1 MQGVLTKHSL
11 RRQSMKSRNSLLKAL
26 AAVMAA
32 SMILTVAGCGG
43 GGNSSTAG
51 SSTSSKTESS
61 AAESTD
67 GGDASSEVTGSSGPD
82 DTTEHY
88 EFDAYY
94 SYQGSVKPWGE
105 DAASKYMNEKFNITV
120 NYSCPEADADSRLN
134 LMISS
139 DDLPDVI
146 ILDRN
151 ANWQKLISLGKLVDI
166 NTLRY
171 EGCSFDEDILESS
184 QKLLSVNG
192 GLYGIP
198 NWARKGATGGNAS
211 WMVNH
216 DVYEQ
221 LGSPELKTLEDLH
234 QFMLDAKD
242 KGVKTSDGQSIFPWL
257 PRQDD
262 NGFNTVSAIYR
273 SYGNPNLVDTYWS
286 QADNDIKLAVFDDN
300 YVSAL
305 KIANQW
311 FREGLFPE
319 TIYTDSNDQYV
330 EKLSNGRGAVL
341 YYDFSQDDTNHFR
354 TLLQEKDGNTYDLL
368 GWELK
373 DSPIF
378 PPAEGV
384 DWVYGEE
391 NGTPGSNVNCITTKA
406 ENPQRIFDLYSWM
419 LTKDGSINMM
429 YGPEGGLWEGK
440 DEEGNPILKKP
451 EEELSSDE
459 KNAAGCWFWAQP
471 AHADNVDL
479 TKYAVNDAQPEASRS
494 WVISIQAHVFTPED
508 SIHPAV
514 PGQKFLTDENANLSL
529 EIDPNDDLGMAR
541 QAITDECKMRI
552 PQIIMA
558 SDDATFDKLVQDLKD
573 FAESNQVHDIEKI
586 YTDKRASNIELQG
599 YTVCPGG
606 AQHIMVAKGI
616 AQVYTGT
623 LYNPGTLIFS
633 GFAWKCSGCGMM
645 LGTEGSPLRSGVIG
659 RYAINNCSYTDTMAL
674 FYGGVTGT
682 FYGNIKTDSFW
693 KHFAFTL

>member
-1 MQGVLTKHSL
+1 
-11 RRQSMKSRNSLLKAL
+11 MKSRNSLWKAL

-43 GGNSSTAG
+43 GGNSSTAD

-61 AAESTD
+61 AAEST
-67 GGDASSEVTGSSGPD
+67 GGDDASSEVTGSSGPD
-82 DTTEHY
+82 DTAEHY

-139 DDLPDVI
+139 DDLPDVV

-151 ANWQKLISLGKLVDI
+151 ANWLKLINLGKLVDI
-166 NTLRY
+166 NTLKY
-171 EGCSFDEDILESS
+171 EGCSFDEDILEST

-198 NWARKGATGGNAS
+198 NWARKGATGGNMS

-242 KGVKTSDGQSIFPWL
+242 KGVKTSDDQSIFPWL
-257 PRQDD
+257 PRNDD

-273 SYGNPNLVDTYWS
+273 SYGHPNLVDTYWS
-286 QADNDIKLAVFDDN
+286 QADNDIKLAVYDDN
-300 YVSAL
+300 YISAL

-311 FREGLFPE
+311 YKEGLFPE
-319 TIYTDSNDQYV
+319 TTYTDSTDQYT
-330 EKLSNGRGAVL
+330 EKLSNGRAAVL
-341 YYDFSQDDTNHFR
+341 YYDFSQDDTTHFR

-373 DSPIF
+373 DSPIY
-378 PPAEGV
+378 PAADGV
-384 DWVYGEE
+384 DYVYGEE
-391 NGTPGSNVNCITTKA
+391 GGTVGWNVNCITTKA

-440 DEEGNPILKKP
+440 DENGNPILKKP
-451 EEELSSDE
+451 EEELTSDE
-459 KNAAGCWFWAQP
+459 KNAAGCWFWSQP

-479 TKYAVNDAQPEASRS
+479 TKYAVNEQQPEESRS
-494 WVISIQAHVFTPED
+494 WVISIQDHVFTPED
-508 SIHPAV
+508 SIHPAI
-514 PGQKFLTDENANLSL
+514 PGQKFLTDENTGLSL
-529 EIDPNDDLGMAR
+529 EIDPTEDLGMSR

-599 YTVCPGG
+599 YT
-606 AQHIMVAKGI
+606 AYQDYYDAK
-616 AQVYTGT
+616 
-623 LYNPGTLIFS
+623 
-633 GFAWKCSGCGMM
+633 K
-645 LGTEGSPLRSGVIG
+645 
-659 RYAINNCSYTDTMAL
+659 
-674 FYGGVTGT
+674 
-682 FYGNIKTDSFW
+682 
-693 KHFAFTL
+693 

>member
-1 MQGVLTKHSL
+1 
-11 RRQSMKSRNSLLKAL
+11 MKSKNSLLKAL

-43 GGNSSTAG
+43 GGNSSTAE

-61 AAESTD
+61 AAESTS
-67 GGDASSEVTGSSGPD
+67 GGDDSSATTGSSGPD

-105 DAASKYMNEKFNITV
+105 DAASKYMNDKFNITV
-120 NYSCPEADADSRLN
+120 NYSCPEADADSKLN

-151 ANWQKLISLGKLVDI
+151 ANWLKLINLGKLVDV
-166 NTLRY
+166 NTLKY
-171 EGCSFDEDILESS
+171 EGCSFDEDILEST

-198 NWARKGATGGNAS
+198 NWARKGATGGNMS

-234 QFMLDAKD
+234 QFMLDAKE
-242 KGVKTSDGQSIFPWL
+242 KGVKTSDDQSIFPWL

-262 NGFNTVSAIYR
+262 NGFYTVSAIYR
-273 SYGNPNLVDTYWS
+273 SYGNPNLIDTYWS
-286 QADNDIKLAVFDDN
+286 QADNDVKLAVYDDN
-300 YVSAL
+300 YVAAL

-311 FREGLFPE
+311 YKEGLFPE
-319 TIYTDSNDQYV
+319 TTYTDSNDQFT
-330 EKLSNGRGAVL
+330 EKLANGRAAVT
-341 YYDFSQDDTNHFR
+341 YYDFSQDDTTHFR

-373 DSPIF
+373 DSPIY
-378 PPAEGV
+378 PAAEGV

-391 NGTPGSNVNCITTKA
+391 GGTVGWNVNCITTKA

-440 DEEGNPILKKP
+440 DDEGNPILKKP
-451 EEELSSDE
+451 EEELTSDE
-459 KNAAGCWFWAQP
+459 KNAAGCWFWSQP
-471 AHADNVDL
+471 AHSDNVDL
-479 TKYAVNDAQPEASRS
+479 TKYAVNEQQPEESRS
-494 WVISIQAHVFTPED
+494 WVISIQDHVFTPED
-508 SIHPAV
+508 SIHPAI
-514 PGQKFLTDENANLSL
+514 PGQKFLTDENTGLSL
-529 EIDPNDDLGMAR
+529 EIDPTEDLGMAR
-541 QAITDECKMRI
+541 QSITDECKMRI

-599 YTVCPGG
+599 YT
-606 AQHIMVAKGI
+606 AYQDYYDAK
-616 AQVYTGT
+616 
-623 LYNPGTLIFS
+623 
-633 GFAWKCSGCGMM
+633 K
-645 LGTEGSPLRSGVIG
+645 
-659 RYAINNCSYTDTMAL
+659 
-674 FYGGVTGT
+674 
-682 FYGNIKTDSFW
+682 
-693 KHFAFTL
+693 

>member
-1 MQGVLTKHSL
+1 
-11 RRQSMKSRNSLLKAL
+11 MKSKNSLLKAL

-43 GGNSSTAG
+43 GGSSSTAG

-82 DTTEHY
+82 DTTEPY

-105 DAASKYMNEKFNITV
+105 DAASKYMNEKFNIKV
-120 NYSCPEADADSRLN
+120 NYSCPEADADSKLN

-151 ANWQKLISLGKLVDI
+151 ANWLKLINLGKLVDI
-166 NTLRY
+166 NTLKY
-171 EGCSFDEDILESS
+171 EGCSFDEDILEST

-198 NWARKGATGGNAS
+198 NWARKGATGGNMS

-242 KGVKTSDGQSIFPWL
+242 KGVKTSDDQSIFPWL

-262 NGFNTVSAIYR
+262 NGFYTVSAIYR
-273 SYGNPNLVDTYWS
+273 SYGNPNLIDTYWS
-286 QADNDIKLAVFDDN
+286 QADNDVKLAVYDDN
-300 YVSAL
+300 YIAAL

-311 FREGLFPE
+311 YKEGLFPE
-319 TIYTDSNDQYV
+319 TTYTDSNDQFT
-330 EKLSNGRGAVL
+330 EKLANGRAAIT

-373 DSPIF
+373 DSPIY
-378 PPAEGV
+378 PAADGV
-384 DWVYGEE
+384 DYVYGEE
-391 NGTPGSNVNCITTKA
+391 GGTVGWNVNCITTKA
-406 ENPQRIFDLYSWM
+406 ENPQRIFDLYTWM

-451 EEELSSDE
+451 EEELTSDE
-459 KNAAGCWFWAQP
+459 KNAAGCWFWSQP
-471 AHADNVDL
+471 AHSDNVDL
-479 TKYAVNDAQPEASRS
+479 TKYAVNEQQPEGSRS
-494 WVISIQAHVFTPED
+494 WVISIQDHVFTPED
-508 SIHPAV
+508 SIHPAI
-514 PGQKFLTDENANLSL
+514 PGQKFLTDENTGLSL
-529 EIDPNDDLGMAR
+529 EIDPTDDLGMAR

-599 YTVCPGG
+599 YT
-606 AQHIMVAKGI
+606 AYQDYYDAK
-616 AQVYTGT
+616 
-623 LYNPGTLIFS
+623 
-633 GFAWKCSGCGMM
+633 K
-645 LGTEGSPLRSGVIG
+645 
-659 RYAINNCSYTDTMAL
+659 
-674 FYGGVTGT
+674 
-682 FYGNIKTDSFW
+682 
-693 KHFAFTL
+693 

>member
-1 MQGVLTKHSL
+1 
-11 RRQSMKSRNSLLKAL
+11 MKSKNSLLKAL

-43 GGNSSTAG
+43 GGSSSTAG

-67 GGDASSEVTGSSGPD
+67 GSDASSEVTGSSGPD
-82 DTTEHY
+82 DTTEPY

-105 DAASKYMNEKFNITV
+105 DAASKYMNEKFNIKV
-120 NYSCPEADADSRLN
+120 NYSCPEADADSKLN

-151 ANWQKLISLGKLVDI
+151 ANWLKLINLGKLVDI
-166 NTLRY
+166 NTLKY
-171 EGCSFDEDILESS
+171 EGCSFDEDILEST

-198 NWARKGATGGNAS
+198 NWARKGATGGNMS

-242 KGVKTSDGQSIFPWL
+242 KGVKTSDDQSIFPWL

-262 NGFNTVSAIYR
+262 NGFYTVSAIYR
-273 SYGNPNLVDTYWS
+273 SYGHPNLIDTYWS
-286 QADNDIKLAVFDDN
+286 QADNDVKLAVYDDN
-300 YVSAL
+300 YIAAL

-311 FREGLFPE
+311 YKEGLFPE
-319 TIYTDSNDQYV
+319 TTYTDSNDQFV
-330 EKLSNGRGAVL
+330 EKLSNGRAAIT
-341 YYDFSQDDTNHFR
+341 YYDFSQDDTTHFR

-373 DSPIF
+373 DSPIY
-378 PPAEGV
+378 PAADGV
-384 DWVYGEE
+384 DYVYGEE
-391 NGTPGSNVNCITTKA
+391 GGTVGWNVNCITTKA

-451 EEELSSDE
+451 EEELTSDE
-459 KNAAGCWFWAQP
+459 KNAAGCWFWSQP
-471 AHADNVDL
+471 AHSDNVDL
-479 TKYAVNDAQPEASRS
+479 TKYAVNEQQPEGSRS
-494 WVISIQAHVFTPED
+494 WVISIQDHVFTPED
-508 SIHPAV
+508 SIHPAI
-514 PGQKFLTDENANLSL
+514 PGQKFLTDENTGLSL
-529 EIDPNDDLGMAR
+529 EIDPTEDLGMAR

-599 YTVCPGG
+599 YT
-606 AQHIMVAKGI
+606 AYQDYYDAK
-616 AQVYTGT
+616 
-623 LYNPGTLIFS
+623 
-633 GFAWKCSGCGMM
+633 K
-645 LGTEGSPLRSGVIG
+645 
-659 RYAINNCSYTDTMAL
+659 
-674 FYGGVTGT
+674 
-682 FYGNIKTDSFW
+682 
-693 KHFAFTL
+693 

>member
-1 MQGVLTKHSL
+1 
-11 RRQSMKSRNSLLKAL
+11 MKSRNSLLKAL

-43 GGNSSTAG
+43 GGNSSTAE

-61 AAESTD
+61 AAESTS
-67 GGDASSEVTGSSGPD
+67 GGDESSATTGSSGPD
-82 DTTEHY
+82 DTTEPY

-105 DAASKYMNEKFNITV
+105 DAASKYMNEKFNIKV
-120 NYSCPEADADSRLN
+120 NYSCPEADADSKLN

-151 ANWQKLISLGKLVDI
+151 ANWLKLINLGKLVDI

-171 EGCSFDEDILESS
+171 EGCSFDEDILEST

-198 NWARKGATGGNAS
+198 NWARKGATGGNMS

-234 QFMLDAKD
+234 QFMLDAKE
-242 KGVKTSDGQSIFPWL
+242 KGVKTSDDQSIFPWL

-262 NGFNTVSAIYR
+262 NGFYTVSAIYR
-273 SYGNPNLVDTYWS
+273 SYGNPNLIDTYWS
-286 QADNDIKLAVFDDN
+286 QADNDVKLAVYDDN
-300 YVSAL
+300 YIAAL

-311 FREGLFPE
+311 YKEGLFPE
-319 TIYTDSNDQYV
+319 TTYTDSNDQFV
-330 EKLSNGRGAVL
+330 EKLSNGRAAIT

-373 DSPIF
+373 DSPIY
-378 PPAEGV
+378 PAADGV
-384 DWVYGEE
+384 DYVYGEE
-391 NGTPGSNVNCITTKA
+391 GGTVGWNVNCITTKA
-406 ENPQRIFDLYSWM
+406 ENPQRIFDLYTWM

-451 EEELSSDE
+451 EEELTSDE
-459 KNAAGCWFWAQP
+459 KNAAGCWFWSQP
-471 AHADNVDL
+471 AHSDNVDL
-479 TKYAVNDAQPEASRS
+479 TKYAVNEQQPEASRS
-494 WVISIQAHVFTPED
+494 WVISIQDHVFTPED
-508 SIHPAV
+508 SIHPAI
-514 PGQKFLTDENANLSL
+514 PGQKFLTDENTGLSL
-529 EIDPNDDLGMAR
+529 EIDPTEDLGMAR

-586 YTDKRASNIELQG
+586 YTDKRAANIELQG
-599 YTVCPGG
+599 YT
-606 AQHIMVAKGI
+606 AYQEYYDAK
-616 AQVYTGT
+616 
-623 LYNPGTLIFS
+623 
-633 GFAWKCSGCGMM
+633 K
-645 LGTEGSPLRSGVIG
+645 
-659 RYAINNCSYTDTMAL
+659 
-674 FYGGVTGT
+674 
-682 FYGNIKTDSFW
+682 
-693 KHFAFTL
+693 

>member
-1 MQGVLTKHSL
+1 
-11 RRQSMKSRNSLLKAL
+11 MKSKNSLLKAL

-43 GGNSSTAG
+43 GGNSSTAE

-82 DTTEHY
+82 DTTEPY

-105 DAASKYMNEKFNITV
+105 DAASKYMNEKFNIKV
-120 NYSCPEADADSRLN
+120 NYSCPEADADSKLN

-151 ANWQKLISLGKLVDI
+151 ANWLKLINLGKLVDI

-171 EGCSFDEDILESS
+171 EGCSFDEDILEST

-198 NWARKGATGGNAS
+198 NWARKGATGGNMS

-234 QFMLDAKD
+234 QFMLDAKE
-242 KGVKTSDGQSIFPWL
+242 KGVKTSDDQSIFPWL

-262 NGFNTVSAIYR
+262 NGFYTVSAIYR
-273 SYGNPNLVDTYWS
+273 SYGNPNLIDTYWS
-286 QADNDIKLAVFDDN
+286 QADNDVKLAVYDDN
-300 YVSAL
+300 YISAL

-311 FREGLFPE
+311 YKEGLFPE
-319 TIYTDSNDQYV
+319 TTYTDSNDQFV
-330 EKLSNGRGAVL
+330 EKLSNGRAAIT

-373 DSPIF
+373 DSPIY
-378 PPAEGV
+378 PAADGV
-384 DWVYGEE
+384 DYVYGEE
-391 NGTPGSNVNCITTKA
+391 GGTVGWNVNCITTKA
-406 ENPQRIFDLYSWM
+406 ENPQRIFDLYTWM

-451 EEELSSDE
+451 EEELTSDE
-459 KNAAGCWFWAQP
+459 KNAAGCWFWSQP
-471 AHADNVDL
+471 AHSDNVDF
-479 TKYAVNDAQPEASRS
+479 TKYAVNEQQPEESRS
-494 WVISIQAHVFTPED
+494 WVISIQDHVFTPED
-508 SIHPAV
+508 SIHPAI
-514 PGQKFLTDENANLSL
+514 PGQKFLTDENTGLSL
-529 EIDPNDDLGMAR
+529 EIDPTDDLGMAR

-573 FAESNQVHDIEKI
+573 FAESNQVHDIEKV
-586 YTDKRASNIELQG
+586 YTDKRAENIELQG
-599 YTVCPGG
+599 YT
-606 AQHIMVAKGI
+606 AYQDYYDAK
-616 AQVYTGT
+616 
-623 LYNPGTLIFS
+623 
-633 GFAWKCSGCGMM
+633 K
-645 LGTEGSPLRSGVIG
+645 
-659 RYAINNCSYTDTMAL
+659 
-674 FYGGVTGT
+674 
-682 FYGNIKTDSFW
+682 
-693 KHFAFTL
+693 

>member
-1 MQGVLTKHSL
+1 
-11 RRQSMKSRNSLLKAL
+11 MKSKNSLLKAL

-43 GGNSSTAG
+43 GGNSSTAE

-82 DTTEHY
+82 DTTEPY

-105 DAASKYMNEKFNITV
+105 DAASKYMNEKFNIKV
-120 NYSCPEADADSRLN
+120 NYSCPEADADSKLN

-151 ANWQKLISLGKLVDI
+151 ANWLKLINLGKLVDI
-166 NTLRY
+166 NTLKY
-171 EGCSFDEDILESS
+171 EGCSFDEDILEST

-198 NWARKGATGGNAS
+198 NWARKSATGGNMS

-242 KGVKTSDGQSIFPWL
+242 KGVKTSDDQSIFPWL
-257 PRQDD
+257 PRNDD
-262 NGFNTVSAIYR
+262 NGFYTVSAIYR

-286 QADNDIKLAVFDDN
+286 QADNDIKLAVYDDN
-300 YVSAL
+300 YIAAL
-305 KIANQW
+305 KLANQW
-311 FREGLFPE
+311 YKEGLFPE
-319 TIYTDSNDQYV
+319 TTYTDSTDQYT
-330 EKLSNGRGAVL
+330 EKLSNGRAAIT

-373 DSPIF
+373 DSPIY
-378 PPAEGV
+378 PAADGV
-384 DWVYGEE
+384 DYVYGEE
-391 NGTPGSNVNCITTKA
+391 GGTVGWNVNCITTKA
-406 ENPQRIFDLYSWM
+406 ENPQRIFDLYTWM

-451 EEELSSDE
+451 EEELTSDE
-459 KNAAGCWFWAQP
+459 KNAAGCWFWSQP
-471 AHADNVDL
+471 AHSDNVDL
-479 TKYAVNDAQPEASRS
+479 TKYAVNEQQPEESRS
-494 WVISIQAHVFTPED
+494 WVISIQDHVFTPED
-508 SIHPAV
+508 SIHPAI
-514 PGQKFLTDENANLSL
+514 PGQKFLTDENTGLSL
-529 EIDPNDDLGMAR
+529 EIDPTDDLGMAR

-599 YTVCPGG
+599 YT
-606 AQHIMVAKGI
+606 AYQDYYDAK
-616 AQVYTGT
+616 
-623 LYNPGTLIFS
+623 
-633 GFAWKCSGCGMM
+633 K
-645 LGTEGSPLRSGVIG
+645 
-659 RYAINNCSYTDTMAL
+659 
-674 FYGGVTGT
+674 
-682 FYGNIKTDSFW
+682 
-693 KHFAFTL
+693 

>member
-1 MQGVLTKHSL
+1 
-11 RRQSMKSRNSLLKAL
+11 MKSKNSLLKAL

-43 GGNSSTAG
+43 GGNSSTAE

-82 DTTEHY
+82 DTTEPY

-105 DAASKYMNEKFNITV
+105 DAASKYMNEKFNIKV
-120 NYSCPEADADSRLN
+120 NYSCPEADADSKLN

-151 ANWQKLISLGKLVDI
+151 ANWLKLINLGKLVDI
-166 NTLRY
+166 NTLKY
-171 EGCSFDEDILESS
+171 EGCSFDEDILEST

-198 NWARKGATGGNAS
+198 NWARKGATGGNMS

-242 KGVKTSDGQSIFPWL
+242 KGVKTSDDQSIFPWL

-262 NGFNTVSAIYR
+262 NGFYTVSAIYR
-273 SYGNPNLVDTYWS
+273 SYGNPNLIDTYWS
-286 QADNDIKLAVFDDN
+286 QADNDVKLAVYDDN
-300 YVSAL
+300 YIAAL

-311 FREGLFPE
+311 YKEGLFPE
-319 TIYTDSNDQYV
+319 TTYTDSNDQFV
-330 EKLSNGRGAVL
+330 EKLSNGRAAIT

-373 DSPIF
+373 DSPIY
-378 PPAEGV
+378 PAADGV
-384 DWVYGEE
+384 DYVYGEE
-391 NGTPGSNVNCITTKA
+391 GGTVGWNVNCITTKA
-406 ENPQRIFDLYSWM
+406 ENPQRIFDLYTWM

-451 EEELSSDE
+451 EEELTSDE
-459 KNAAGCWFWAQP
+459 KNAAGCWFWSQP
-471 AHADNVDL
+471 AHSDNVDL
-479 TKYAVNDAQPEASRS
+479 TKYAVNEQQPEGSRS
-494 WVISIQAHVFTPED
+494 WVISIQDHVFTPED
-508 SIHPAV
+508 SIHPAI
-514 PGQKFLTDENANLSL
+514 PGQKFLTDENTGLSL
-529 EIDPNDDLGMAR
+529 EIDPTEDLGMAR

-599 YTVCPGG
+599 YT
-606 AQHIMVAKGI
+606 AYQEYYDAK
-616 AQVYTGT
+616 
-623 LYNPGTLIFS
+623 
-633 GFAWKCSGCGMM
+633 K
-645 LGTEGSPLRSGVIG
+645 
-659 RYAINNCSYTDTMAL
+659 
-674 FYGGVTGT
+674 
-682 FYGNIKTDSFW
+682 
-693 KHFAFTL
+693 

>member
-1 MQGVLTKHSL
+1 
-11 RRQSMKSRNSLLKAL
+11 MKSKNSLLKAL

-43 GGNSSTAG
+43 GGNSSTAE

-61 AAESTD
+61 AAEST
-67 GGDASSEVTGSSGPD
+67 GGDDASSEVTGSSGPD
-82 DTTEHY
+82 DTTEPY

-105 DAASKYMNEKFNITV
+105 DAASKYMNEKFNIKV
-120 NYSCPEADADSRLN
+120 NYSCPEADADSKLN

-151 ANWQKLISLGKLVDI
+151 ANWLKLINLGKLVDI
-166 NTLRY
+166 NTLKY
-171 EGCSFDEDILESS
+171 EGCSFDEDILEST

-198 NWARKGATGGNAS
+198 NWARKGATGGNTS

-242 KGVKTSDGQSIFPWL
+242 KGVKTSDDQSIFPWL
-257 PRQDD
+257 PRNDD
-262 NGFNTVSAIYR
+262 NGFCTVSAIYR

-286 QADNDIKLAVFDDN
+286 QADNDIKLAVYDDN
-300 YVSAL
+300 YIAAL
-305 KIANQW
+305 KLANQW
-311 FREGLFPE
+311 YKEGLFPE
-319 TIYTDSNDQYV
+319 TTYTDSTDQYT
-330 EKLSNGRGAVL
+330 EKLSNGRAAVL
-341 YYDFSQDDTNHFR
+341 YYDFSQDDTTHFR

-373 DSPIF
+373 DSPIY
-378 PPAEGV
+378 PAADGV
-384 DWVYGEE
+384 DYVYGEE
-391 NGTPGSNVNCITTKA
+391 GGTVGWNVNCITTKA
-406 ENPQRIFDLYSWM
+406 ENPQRIFDLYTWM

-440 DEEGNPILKKP
+440 DDEGNPILKKP
-451 EEELSSDE
+451 EEELTSDE
-459 KNAAGCWFWAQP
+459 KNAAGCWFWSQP
-471 AHADNVDL
+471 AHSDNVDL
-479 TKYAVNDAQPEASRS
+479 TKYAVNEQQPEESRS
-494 WVISIQAHVFTPED
+494 WVISIQDHVFTPED
-508 SIHPAV
+508 SIHPAI
-514 PGQKFLTDENANLSL
+514 PGQKFLTDENTGLSL
-529 EIDPNDDLGMAR
+529 EIDPTDDLGMAR
-541 QAITDECKMRI
+541 QSITDECKMRI

-599 YTVCPGG
+599 YT
-606 AQHIMVAKGI
+606 AYQDYYDAK
-616 AQVYTGT
+616 
-623 LYNPGTLIFS
+623 
-633 GFAWKCSGCGMM
+633 K
-645 LGTEGSPLRSGVIG
+645 
-659 RYAINNCSYTDTMAL
+659 
-674 FYGGVTGT
+674 
-682 FYGNIKTDSFW
+682 
-693 KHFAFTL
+693 

>member
-1 MQGVLTKHSL
+1 
-11 RRQSMKSRNSLLKAL
+11 MKSKNSLLKAL

-61 AAESTD
+61 AAESTS
-67 GGDASSEVTGSSGPD
+67 GGDESSATTGSSGPD

-105 DAASKYMNEKFNITV
+105 DAASKYMNEKFNITL
-120 NYSCPEADADSRLN
+120 NYSCPEADADSKLN

-151 ANWQKLISLGKLVDI
+151 ANWLKLINLGKLVDI
-166 NTLRY
+166 NTLKY
-171 EGCSFDEDILESS
+171 EGCSFDEDILEST

-198 NWARKGATGGNAS
+198 NWARKGATGGNMS

-242 KGVKTSDGQSIFPWL
+242 KGVKTSDDQSIFPWL

-300 YVSAL
+300 YISAL

-311 FREGLFPE
+311 YKEGLFPE
-319 TIYTDSNDQYV
+319 TTYTDSNDQYV
-330 EKLSNGRGAVL
+330 EKLSNGRAAVL

-354 TLLQEKDGNTYDLL
+354 TLLREKDGNTYDLL

-373 DSPIF
+373 DSPIY
-378 PPAEGV
+378 PAADGV
-384 DWVYGEE
+384 DYVYGEE
-391 NGTPGSNVNCITTKA
+391 GGTVGWNVNCITTKA

-451 EEELSSDE
+451 EEELTSDE
-459 KNAAGCWFWAQP
+459 KNAAGCWFWSQP
-471 AHADNVDL
+471 AHSDNVDL

-508 SIHPAV
+508 SIHPAI
-514 PGQKFLTDENANLSL
+514 PGQKFLTDENTNLSL
-529 EIDPNDDLGMAR
+529 EIDPTDDLGMAR

-599 YTVCPGG
+599 YT
-606 AQHIMVAKGI
+606 AYQDYYDAK
-616 AQVYTGT
+616 
-623 LYNPGTLIFS
+623 
-633 GFAWKCSGCGMM
+633 K
-645 LGTEGSPLRSGVIG
+645 
-659 RYAINNCSYTDTMAL
+659 
-674 FYGGVTGT
+674 
-682 FYGNIKTDSFW
+682 
-693 KHFAFTL
+693 

>member
-1 MQGVLTKHSL
+1 
-11 RRQSMKSRNSLLKAL
+11 MKSKNSLLKAL

-43 GGNSSTAG
+43 GGSSSTAG

-82 DTTEHY
+82 DTTEPY

-105 DAASKYMNEKFNITV
+105 DAASKYMNEKFNIKV
-120 NYSCPEADADSRLN
+120 NYSCPEADADSKLN

-151 ANWQKLISLGKLVDI
+151 ANWLKLINLGKLVDI
-166 NTLRY
+166 NTLKY
-171 EGCSFDEDILESS
+171 EGCSFDEDILEST

-198 NWARKGATGGNAS
+198 NWARKGATGGNMS

-234 QFMLDAKD
+234 QFMLDAKE
-242 KGVKTSDGQSIFPWL
+242 KGVKTSDDQSIFPWL

-262 NGFNTVSAIYR
+262 NGFYTVSAIYR
-273 SYGNPNLVDTYWS
+273 SYGNPNLIDTYWS
-286 QADNDIKLAVFDDN
+286 QADNDVKLAVYDDN
-300 YVSAL
+300 YISAL

-311 FREGLFPE
+311 YKEGLFPE
-319 TIYTDSNDQYV
+319 TTYTDSNDQFV
-330 EKLSNGRGAVL
+330 EKLSNGRAAIT

-373 DSPIF
+373 DSPIY
-378 PPAEGV
+378 PAADGV
-384 DWVYGEE
+384 DYVYGEE
-391 NGTPGSNVNCITTKA
+391 SGTVGWNVNCITTKA
-406 ENPQRIFDLYSWM
+406 ENPQRIFDLYTWM

-440 DEEGNPILKKP
+440 DDEGNPILKKP
-451 EEELSSDE
+451 EEELTSDE
-459 KNAAGCWFWAQP
+459 KNAAGCWFWSQP
-471 AHADNVDL
+471 AHSDNVDL
-479 TKYAVNDAQPEASRS
+479 TKYAVNEQQPEGSRS
-494 WVISIQAHVFTPED
+494 WVISIQDHVFTPED
-508 SIHPAV
+508 SIHPAI
-514 PGQKFLTDENANLSL
+514 PGQKFLTDENTGLSL
-529 EIDPNDDLGMAR
+529 EIDPTEDLGMAR

-599 YTVCPGG
+599 YT
-606 AQHIMVAKGI
+606 AYQDYYDAK
-616 AQVYTGT
+616 
-623 LYNPGTLIFS
+623 
-633 GFAWKCSGCGMM
+633 K
-645 LGTEGSPLRSGVIG
+645 
-659 RYAINNCSYTDTMAL
+659 
-674 FYGGVTGT
+674 
-682 FYGNIKTDSFW
+682 
-693 KHFAFTL
+693 

>member
-1 MQGVLTKHSL
+1 
-11 RRQSMKSRNSLLKAL
+11 MKSKNSLLKAL

-43 GGNSSTAG
+43 GGSSSTAG

-82 DTTEHY
+82 DTTEPY

-105 DAASKYMNEKFNITV
+105 DAASKYMNEKFNIKV
-120 NYSCPEADADSRLN
+120 NYSCPEADADSKLN

-151 ANWQKLISLGKLVDI
+151 ANWLKLINLGKLVDI
-166 NTLRY
+166 NTLKY
-171 EGCSFDEDILESS
+171 EGCSFDEDILEST

-198 NWARKGATGGNAS
+198 NWARKGATGGNMS

-234 QFMLDAKD
+234 QFMLDAKE
-242 KGVKTSDGQSIFPWL
+242 KGVKTSDDQSIFPWL

-262 NGFNTVSAIYR
+262 NGFYTVSAIYR
-273 SYGNPNLVDTYWS
+273 SYGNPNLIDTYWS
-286 QADNDIKLAVFDDN
+286 QADNDVKLAVYDDN
-300 YVSAL
+300 YIAAL

-311 FREGLFPE
+311 YKEGLFPE
-319 TIYTDSNDQYV
+319 TTYTDSNDQFV
-330 EKLSNGRGAVL
+330 EKLSNGRAAIT

-373 DSPIF
+373 DSPIY
-378 PPAEGV
+378 PAADGV
-384 DWVYGEE
+384 DYVYGEE
-391 NGTPGSNVNCITTKA
+391 GGTVGWNVNCITTKA

-440 DEEGNPILKKP
+440 DDEGNPILKKP
-451 EEELSSDE
+451 EEELTSDE
-459 KNAAGCWFWAQP
+459 KNAAGCWFWSQP
-471 AHADNVDL
+471 AHSDNVDL
-479 TKYAVNDAQPEASRS
+479 TKYAVNEQQPEESRS
-494 WVISIQAHVFTPED
+494 WVISVQDHVFTPED
-508 SIHPAV
+508 SIHPAI
-514 PGQKFLTDENANLSL
+514 PGQKFLTDENTGLSL
-529 EIDPNDDLGMAR
+529 EIDPTDDLGMAR
-541 QAITDECKMRI
+541 QSITDECKMRI

-599 YTVCPGG
+599 YT
-606 AQHIMVAKGI
+606 AYQDYYDAK
-616 AQVYTGT
+616 
-623 LYNPGTLIFS
+623 
-633 GFAWKCSGCGMM
+633 K
-645 LGTEGSPLRSGVIG
+645 
-659 RYAINNCSYTDTMAL
+659 
-674 FYGGVTGT
+674 
-682 FYGNIKTDSFW
+682 
-693 KHFAFTL
+693 

>member
-1 MQGVLTKHSL
+1 
-11 RRQSMKSRNSLLKAL
+11 MKSRNSLLKAL

-43 GGNSSTAG
+43 GGNSSTAE

-82 DTTEHY
+82 VTTEHY

-146 ILDRN
+146 IMDRN

-242 KGVKTSDGQSIFPWL
+242 KGVTTSDGQSIFPWL

-440 DEEGNPILKKP
+440 DENGNPILKKP

-479 TKYAVNDAQPEASRS
+479 TKYAVNDAQPEESRS

-529 EIDPNDDLGMAR
+529 EIDPTEDLGMAR
-541 QAITDECKMRI
+541 QAIADECKMRI

-599 YTVCPGG
+599 YTAYQDYYD
-606 AQHIMVAKGI
+606 AQK
-616 AQVYTGT
+616 
-623 LYNPGTLIFS
+623 
-633 GFAWKCSGCGMM
+633 
-645 LGTEGSPLRSGVIG
+645 
-659 RYAINNCSYTDTMAL
+659 
-674 FYGGVTGT
+674 
-682 FYGNIKTDSFW
+682 
-693 KHFAFTL
+693 

>member
-1 MQGVLTKHSL
+1 
-11 RRQSMKSRNSLLKAL
+11 MKSKNSLLKAL

-43 GGNSSTAG
+43 GGSSSTAG

-67 GGDASSEVTGSSGPD
+67 GSDASSEVTGSSGPD
-82 DTTEHY
+82 DTTEPY

-105 DAASKYMNEKFNITV
+105 DEASKYMNEKFNIKV

-151 ANWQKLISLGKLVDI
+151 ANWLKLINLGKLVDI
-166 NTLRY
+166 NTLKY
-171 EGCSFDEDILESS
+171 EGCSFDEDILEST

-198 NWARKGATGGNAS
+198 NWARKGATGGNMS

-242 KGVKTSDGQSIFPWL
+242 KGVKTSDDQSIFPWL

-273 SYGNPNLVDTYWS
+273 SYGHPNLVDTYWS
-286 QADNDIKLAVFDDN
+286 QADNDIKLAVYDDN
-300 YVSAL
+300 YVAAL
-305 KIANQW
+305 KVANQW
-311 FREGLFPE
+311 YKEGLFPE
-319 TIYTDSNDQYV
+319 TTYTDSNDQYV
-330 EKLSNGRGAVL
+330 EKLANGRAAVL

-354 TLLQEKDGNTYDLL
+354 TLLKEKDGNTYDLL

-384 DWVYGEE
+384 DWEYGEE
-391 NGTPGSNVNCITTKA
+391 NSTIGWNVNCITTKA

-440 DEEGNPILKKP
+440 DEDGNPILKKP
-451 EEELSSDE
+451 EEELTSDE
-459 KNAAGCWFWAQP
+459 KNAAGCWFWSQP
-471 AHADNVDL
+471 AHSDNVDN
-479 TKYAVNDAQPEASRS
+479 TKFAVNDAQPEASRS
-494 WVISIQAHVFTPED
+494 WVISIQAHVFSPED

-514 PGQKFLTDENANLSL
+514 PGQKFLTDENDNLSL
-529 EIDPNDDLGMAR
+529 EIDPTDDLGMAR

-599 YTVCPGG
+599 YT
-606 AQHIMVAKGI
+606 AYQEYYDAK
-616 AQVYTGT
+616 
-623 LYNPGTLIFS
+623 
-633 GFAWKCSGCGMM
+633 K
-645 LGTEGSPLRSGVIG
+645 
-659 RYAINNCSYTDTMAL
+659 
-674 FYGGVTGT
+674 
-682 FYGNIKTDSFW
+682 
-693 KHFAFTL
+693 

>member
-1 MQGVLTKHSL
+1 
-11 RRQSMKSRNSLLKAL
+11 MKSKNSLLKAL

-43 GGNSSTAG
+43 GGSSSTAG

-82 DTTEHY
+82 DTTEPY

-105 DAASKYMNEKFNITV
+105 DAASKYMNEKFNIKV
-120 NYSCPEADADSRLN
+120 NYSCPEADADSKLN

-151 ANWQKLISLGKLVDI
+151 ANWLKLISLGKLVDI
-166 NTLRY
+166 NTLKY
-171 EGCSFDEDILESS
+171 EGCSFDEDILEST

-198 NWARKGATGGNAS
+198 NWARKGATGGNMS

-234 QFMLDAKD
+234 QFMLDAKE
-242 KGVKTSDGQSIFPWL
+242 KGVKTSDDQSIFPWL

-262 NGFNTVSAIYR
+262 NGFYTVSAIYR
-273 SYGNPNLVDTYWS
+273 SYGNPNLIDTYWS
-286 QADNDIKLAVFDDN
+286 QADNDVKLAVYDDN
-300 YVSAL
+300 YIAAL

-311 FREGLFPE
+311 YKEGLFPE
-319 TIYTDSNDQYV
+319 TTYTDSNDQFV
-330 EKLSNGRGAVL
+330 EKLANGRAAIT

-373 DSPIF
+373 DSPIY
-378 PPAEGV
+378 PAADGV
-384 DWVYGEE
+384 DYVYGEE
-391 NGTPGSNVNCITTKA
+391 GGTVGWNVNCITTKA
-406 ENPQRIFDLYSWM
+406 ENPQRIFDLYTWM

-451 EEELSSDE
+451 EEELTSDE
-459 KNAAGCWFWAQP
+459 KNAAGCWFWSQP
-471 AHADNVDL
+471 AHSDNVDL
-479 TKYAVNDAQPEASRS
+479 TKYAVNEQQPEESRS
-494 WVISIQAHVFTPED
+494 WVISIQDHVFTPED
-508 SIHPAV
+508 SIHPAI
-514 PGQKFLTDENANLSL
+514 PGQKFLTDENTGLSL
-529 EIDPNDDLGMAR
+529 EIDPTDDLGMAR

-599 YTVCPGG
+599 YT
-606 AQHIMVAKGI
+606 AYQDYYDAK
-616 AQVYTGT
+616 
-623 LYNPGTLIFS
+623 
-633 GFAWKCSGCGMM
+633 K
-645 LGTEGSPLRSGVIG
+645 
-659 RYAINNCSYTDTMAL
+659 
-674 FYGGVTGT
+674 
-682 FYGNIKTDSFW
+682 
-693 KHFAFTL
+693 

>member
-1 MQGVLTKHSL
+1 
-11 RRQSMKSRNSLLKAL
+11 MKSKNSLLKAL

-43 GGNSSTAG
+43 GGSSSTAG

-82 DTTEHY
+82 DTTEPY

-105 DAASKYMNEKFNITV
+105 DAASKYMNEKFNIKV
-120 NYSCPEADADSRLN
+120 NYSCPEADADSKLN

-151 ANWQKLISLGKLVDI
+151 ANWLKLINLGKLVDI
-166 NTLRY
+166 NTLKY
-171 EGCSFDEDILESS
+171 EGCSFDEDILEST

-198 NWARKGATGGNAS
+198 NWARKGATGGNMS

-242 KGVKTSDGQSIFPWL
+242 KGVKTSDDQSIFPWL

-262 NGFNTVSAIYR
+262 NGFYTVSAIYR
-273 SYGNPNLVDTYWS
+273 SYGNPNLIDTYWS
-286 QADNDIKLAVFDDN
+286 QADNDVKLAVYDDN
-300 YVSAL
+300 YIAAL

-311 FREGLFPE
+311 YKEGLFPE
-319 TIYTDSNDQYV
+319 TTYTDSNDQFV
-330 EKLSNGRGAVL
+330 EKLSNGRAAIT

-373 DSPIF
+373 DSPIY
-378 PPAEGV
+378 PAADGV
-384 DWVYGEE
+384 DYVYGEE
-391 NGTPGSNVNCITTKA
+391 GGTVGWNVNCITTKA
-406 ENPQRIFDLYSWM
+406 ENPQRIFDLYTWM

-451 EEELSSDE
+451 EEELTSDE
-459 KNAAGCWFWAQP
+459 KNAAGCWFWSQP
-471 AHADNVDL
+471 AHSDNVDL
-479 TKYAVNDAQPEASRS
+479 TKYAVNEQQPEGSRS
-494 WVISIQAHVFTPED
+494 WVISIQDHVFTPED
-508 SIHPAV
+508 SIHPAI
-514 PGQKFLTDENANLSL
+514 PGQKLLTDENTGLSL
-529 EIDPNDDLGMAR
+529 EIDPTEDLGMAR

-599 YTVCPGG
+599 YT
-606 AQHIMVAKGI
+606 AYQEYYDAK
-616 AQVYTGT
+616 
-623 LYNPGTLIFS
+623 
-633 GFAWKCSGCGMM
+633 K
-645 LGTEGSPLRSGVIG
+645 
-659 RYAINNCSYTDTMAL
+659 
-674 FYGGVTGT
+674 
-682 FYGNIKTDSFW
+682 
-693 KHFAFTL
+693 

>member
-1 MQGVLTKHSL
+1 
-11 RRQSMKSRNSLLKAL
+11 MKSRNSLLKAL

-43 GGNSSTAG
+43 GGNSSTAD

-61 AAESTD
+61 AAEST
-67 GGDASSEVTGSSGPD
+67 GGDDASSEVTGSSGPD
-82 DTTEHY
+82 DTAEHY

-139 DDLPDVI
+139 DDLPDVV

-151 ANWQKLISLGKLVDI
+151 ANWLKLINLGKLVDI
-166 NTLRY
+166 NTLKY
-171 EGCSFDEDILESS
+171 EGCSFDEDILEST

-198 NWARKGATGGNAS
+198 NWARKGATGGNMS

-242 KGVKTSDGQSIFPWL
+242 KGVKTSDDQSIFPWL
-257 PRQDD
+257 PRNDD

-273 SYGNPNLVDTYWS
+273 SYGHPNLVDTYWS
-286 QADNDIKLAVFDDN
+286 QADNDIKLAVYDDN
-300 YVSAL
+300 YISAL

-311 FREGLFPE
+311 YKEGLFPE
-319 TIYTDSNDQYV
+319 TTYTDSTDQYT
-330 EKLSNGRGAVL
+330 EKLSNGRAAVL
-341 YYDFSQDDTNHFR
+341 YYDFSQDDTTHFR

-373 DSPIF
+373 DSPIY
-378 PPAEGV
+378 PAADGV
-384 DWVYGEE
+384 DYVYGEE
-391 NGTPGSNVNCITTKA
+391 GGTVGWNVNCITTKA

-440 DEEGNPILKKP
+440 DENGNPILKKP
-451 EEELSSDE
+451 EEELTSDE
-459 KNAAGCWFWAQP
+459 KNAAGCWFWSQP

-479 TKYAVNDAQPEASRS
+479 TKYAVNEQQPEESRS
-494 WVISIQAHVFTPED
+494 WVISIQDHVFTPED
-508 SIHPAV
+508 SIHPAI
-514 PGQKFLTDENANLSL
+514 PGQKFLTDENTGLSL
-529 EIDPNDDLGMAR
+529 EIDPTEDLGMSR

-586 YTDKRASNIELQG
+586 YTDKRAENIELQG
-599 YTVCPGG
+599 YT
-606 AQHIMVAKGI
+606 AYQEYYDAK
-616 AQVYTGT
+616 
-623 LYNPGTLIFS
+623 
-633 GFAWKCSGCGMM
+633 K
-645 LGTEGSPLRSGVIG
+645 
-659 RYAINNCSYTDTMAL
+659 
-674 FYGGVTGT
+674 
-682 FYGNIKTDSFW
+682 
-693 KHFAFTL
+693 

>member
-1 MQGVLTKHSL
+1 
-11 RRQSMKSRNSLLKAL
+11 MKSKNSLLKAL

-43 GGNSSTAG
+43 GGSSSTAG

-82 DTTEHY
+82 DTTEPY

-94 SYQGSVKPWGE
+94 SYQCSVKPWGE
-105 DAASKYMNEKFNITV
+105 DAASKYMNEKFNIKV
-120 NYSCPEADADSRLN
+120 NYSCPEADADSKLN

-151 ANWQKLISLGKLVDI
+151 ANWLKLINLGKLVDI
-166 NTLRY
+166 NTLKY
-171 EGCSFDEDILESS
+171 EGCSFDEDILEST

-198 NWARKGATGGNAS
+198 NWARKGATGGNMS

-234 QFMLDAKD
+234 QFMLDAKE
-242 KGVKTSDGQSIFPWL
+242 KGVKTSDDQSIFPWL

-262 NGFNTVSAIYR
+262 NGFYTVSAIYR
-273 SYGNPNLVDTYWS
+273 SYGNPNLIDTYWS
-286 QADNDIKLAVFDDN
+286 QADNDVKLAVYDDN
-300 YVSAL
+300 YIAAL

-311 FREGLFPE
+311 YKEGLFPE
-319 TIYTDSNDQYV
+319 TTYTDSNDQFV
-330 EKLSNGRGAVL
+330 EKLSNGRAAIT

-373 DSPIF
+373 DSPIY
-378 PPAEGV
+378 PAADGV
-384 DWVYGEE
+384 DYVYGEE
-391 NGTPGSNVNCITTKA
+391 GGTVGWNVNCITTKA

-440 DEEGNPILKKP
+440 DDEGNPILKKP
-451 EEELSSDE
+451 EEELTSDE
-459 KNAAGCWFWAQP
+459 KNAAGCWFWSQP
-471 AHADNVDL
+471 AHSDNVDL
-479 TKYAVNDAQPEASRS
+479 TKYAVNEQQPEESRS
-494 WVISIQAHVFTPED
+494 WVISIQNHVFTPED
-508 SIHPAV
+508 SIHPAI
-514 PGQKFLTDENANLSL
+514 PGQKFLTDENTGLSL
-529 EIDPNDDLGMAR
+529 EIDPTDDLGMAR
-541 QAITDECKMRI
+541 QSITDECKMRI

-599 YTVCPGG
+599 YT
-606 AQHIMVAKGI
+606 AYQDYYDAK
-616 AQVYTGT
+616 
-623 LYNPGTLIFS
+623 
-633 GFAWKCSGCGMM
+633 K
-645 LGTEGSPLRSGVIG
+645 
-659 RYAINNCSYTDTMAL
+659 
-674 FYGGVTGT
+674 
-682 FYGNIKTDSFW
+682 
-693 KHFAFTL
+693 

>member
-1 MQGVLTKHSL
+1 
-11 RRQSMKSRNSLLKAL
+11 MKSKNSLLKAL

-43 GGNSSTAG
+43 GGSSSAAD

-61 AAESTD
+61 AAESTS
-67 GGDASSEVTGSSGPD
+67 GGDDSSATTGSSGPD
-82 DTTEHY
+82 DTTEPY

-105 DAASKYMNEKFNITV
+105 DAASKYMNEKFNIKV
-120 NYSCPEADADSRLN
+120 NYSCPEADADSKLN

-151 ANWQKLISLGKLVDI
+151 ANWLKLINLGKLVDI
-166 NTLRY
+166 NTLKY
-171 EGCSFDEDILESS
+171 EGCSFDEDILEST

-198 NWARKGATGGNAS
+198 NWARKGATGGNMS

-234 QFMLDAKD
+234 QFMLDAKE
-242 KGVKTSDGQSIFPWL
+242 KGVKTSDDQSIFPWL

-262 NGFNTVSAIYR
+262 NGFYTVSAIYR
-273 SYGNPNLVDTYWS
+273 SYGNPNLIDTYWS
-286 QADNDIKLAVFDDN
+286 QADNDVKLAVYDDN
-300 YVSAL
+300 YIAAL

-311 FREGLFPE
+311 YKEGLFPE
-319 TIYTDSNDQYV
+319 TTYTDSNDQFV
-330 EKLSNGRGAVL
+330 EKLSNGRAAIT

-373 DSPIF
+373 DSPIY
-378 PPAEGV
+378 PAADGV
-384 DWVYGEE
+384 DYVYGEE
-391 NGTPGSNVNCITTKA
+391 GGTVGWNVNCITTKA

-440 DEEGNPILKKP
+440 DDEGNPILKKP
-451 EEELSSDE
+451 EEELTSDE
-459 KNAAGCWFWAQP
+459 KNAAGCWFWSQP
-471 AHADNVDL
+471 AHSDNVDL
-479 TKYAVNDAQPEASRS
+479 TKYAVNEQQPEASRS
-494 WVISIQAHVFTPED
+494 WVISIQDHVFTPED
-508 SIHPAV
+508 SIHPAI
-514 PGQKFLTDENANLSL
+514 PGQKFLTDENTGLSL
-529 EIDPNDDLGMAR
+529 EIDPTEDLGMAR

-599 YTVCPGG
+599 YT
-606 AQHIMVAKGI
+606 AYQDYYDAK
-616 AQVYTGT
+616 
-623 LYNPGTLIFS
+623 
-633 GFAWKCSGCGMM
+633 K
-645 LGTEGSPLRSGVIG
+645 
-659 RYAINNCSYTDTMAL
+659 
-674 FYGGVTGT
+674 
-682 FYGNIKTDSFW
+682 
-693 KHFAFTL
+693 

>member
-1 MQGVLTKHSL
+1 
-11 RRQSMKSRNSLLKAL
+11 MKSKNSLLKAL

-43 GGNSSTAG
+43 GGSSSTAG

-82 DTTEHY
+82 DTTEPY

-105 DAASKYMNEKFNITV
+105 DAASKYMNEKFNIKV
-120 NYSCPEADADSRLN
+120 NYSCPEADADSKLN

-151 ANWQKLISLGKLVDI
+151 ANWLKLINLGKLVDI
-166 NTLRY
+166 NTLKY
-171 EGCSFDEDILESS
+171 EGCSFDEDILEST

-198 NWARKGATGGNAS
+198 NWARKGATGGNMS

-221 LGSPELKTLEDLH
+221 LGSPELKTLDDLH

-242 KGVKTSDGQSIFPWL
+242 KGVKTSDDQSIFPWL

-262 NGFNTVSAIYR
+262 NGFYTVSAIYR
-273 SYGNPNLVDTYWS
+273 SYGHPNLIDTYWS
-286 QADNDIKLAVFDDN
+286 QADNDVKLAVYDDN
-300 YVSAL
+300 YIAAL

-311 FREGLFPE
+311 YKEGLFPE
-319 TIYTDSNDQYV
+319 TTYTDSNDQFV
-330 EKLSNGRGAVL
+330 EKLSNGRAAIT

-373 DSPIF
+373 DSPIY
-378 PPAEGV
+378 PAADGV
-384 DWVYGEE
+384 DYVYGEE
-391 NGTPGSNVNCITTKA
+391 GGTVGWNVNCITTKA
-406 ENPQRIFDLYSWM
+406 ENPQRIFDLYTWM

-451 EEELSSDE
+451 EEELTSDE
-459 KNAAGCWFWAQP
+459 KNAAGCWFWSQP
-471 AHADNVDL
+471 AHSDNVDL
-479 TKYAVNDAQPEASRS
+479 TKYAVNEQQPEGSRS
-494 WVISIQAHVFTPED
+494 WVISIQNHVFTPED
-508 SIHPAV
+508 SIHPAI
-514 PGQKFLTDENANLSL
+514 PGQKFLTDENTGLSL
-529 EIDPNDDLGMAR
+529 EIDPTEDLGMAR
-541 QAITDECKMRI
+541 QAIADECKMRI

-599 YTVCPGG
+599 YTAYQDYYD
-606 AQHIMVAKGI
+606 AQK
-616 AQVYTGT
+616 
-623 LYNPGTLIFS
+623 
-633 GFAWKCSGCGMM
+633 
-645 LGTEGSPLRSGVIG
+645 
-659 RYAINNCSYTDTMAL
+659 
-674 FYGGVTGT
+674 
-682 FYGNIKTDSFW
+682 
-693 KHFAFTL
+693 

>member
-1 MQGVLTKHSL
+1 
-11 RRQSMKSRNSLLKAL
+11 MKSKNSLLKAL

-43 GGNSSTAG
+43 DGSSSTAG

-82 DTTEHY
+82 DTTEPY

-105 DAASKYMNEKFNITV
+105 DAASKYMNEKFNIKV
-120 NYSCPEADADSRLN
+120 NYSCPEADADSKLN

-151 ANWQKLISLGKLVDI
+151 ANWLKLVNLGKLVDI
-166 NTLRY
+166 NTLKY
-171 EGCSFDEDILESS
+171 EGCSFDEDILEST

-198 NWARKGATGGNAS
+198 NWARKGATGGNMS

-242 KGVKTSDGQSIFPWL
+242 KGVKTSDDQSIFPWL

-262 NGFNTVSAIYR
+262 NGFYTVSAIYR
-273 SYGNPNLVDTYWS
+273 SYGHPNLIDTYWS
-286 QADNDIKLAVFDDN
+286 QADNDVKLAVYDDN
-300 YVSAL
+300 YIAAL

-311 FREGLFPE
+311 YKEGLFPE
-319 TIYTDSNDQYV
+319 TTYTDSNDQFV
-330 EKLSNGRGAVL
+330 EKLSNGRAAIT

-373 DSPIF
+373 DSPIY
-378 PPAEGV
+378 PAADGV
-384 DWVYGEE
+384 DYVYGEE
-391 NGTPGSNVNCITTKA
+391 GGTVGWNVNCITTKA
-406 ENPQRIFDLYSWM
+406 ENPQRIFDLYTWM

-451 EEELSSDE
+451 EEELTSDE
-459 KNAAGCWFWAQP
+459 KNAAGCWFWSQP
-471 AHADNVDL
+471 AHSDNVDL
-479 TKYAVNDAQPEASRS
+479 TKYAVNEQQPEESRS
-494 WVISIQAHVFTPED
+494 WVISIQDHVFTPED
-508 SIHPAV
+508 SIHPAI
-514 PGQKFLTDENANLSL
+514 PGQKFLTDENTGLSL
-529 EIDPNDDLGMAR
+529 EIDPTEDLGMAR

-599 YTVCPGG
+599 YT
-606 AQHIMVAKGI
+606 AYQDYYDAK
-616 AQVYTGT
+616 
-623 LYNPGTLIFS
+623 
-633 GFAWKCSGCGMM
+633 K
-645 LGTEGSPLRSGVIG
+645 
-659 RYAINNCSYTDTMAL
+659 
-674 FYGGVTGT
+674 
-682 FYGNIKTDSFW
+682 
-693 KHFAFTL
+693 

>member
-1 MQGVLTKHSL
+1 
-11 RRQSMKSRNSLLKAL
+11 MKSRNSLLKAL

-43 GGNSSTAG
+43 GGNSSTAE

-61 AAESTD
+61 AAEST
-67 GGDASSEVTGSSGPD
+67 GGDDASSEVTGSSGPD
-82 DTTEHY
+82 DTAEHY

-105 DAASKYMNEKFNITV
+105 DAASKYMNEKFNITL

-139 DDLPDVI
+139 DDLPDVV

-151 ANWQKLISLGKLVDI
+151 ANWLKLINLGKLVDI
-166 NTLRY
+166 NTLKY
-171 EGCSFDEDILESS
+171 EGCSFDEDILEST

-198 NWARKGATGGNAS
+198 NWARKGATGGNMS

-242 KGVKTSDGQSIFPWL
+242 KGVKTSDDQSIFPWL
-257 PRQDD
+257 PRNDD

-273 SYGNPNLVDTYWS
+273 SYGHPNLVDTYWS
-286 QADNDIKLAVFDDN
+286 QADNDIKLAVYDDN
-300 YVSAL
+300 YISAL

-311 FREGLFPE
+311 YKEGLFPE
-319 TIYTDSNDQYV
+319 TTYTDSTDQYT
-330 EKLSNGRGAVL
+330 EKLSNGRAAVL
-341 YYDFSQDDTNHFR
+341 YYDFSQDDTTHFR

-373 DSPIF
+373 DSPIY
-378 PPAEGV
+378 PAADGV
-384 DWVYGEE
+384 DYVYGEE
-391 NGTPGSNVNCITTKA
+391 GGTVGWNVNCITTKA

-440 DEEGNPILKKP
+440 DDEGNPILKKP
-451 EEELSSDE
+451 EEELTSDE
-459 KNAAGCWFWAQP
+459 KNAAGCWFWSQP
-471 AHADNVDL
+471 AHSDNVDL
-479 TKYAVNDAQPEASRS
+479 TKYAVNEQQPEGSRS
-494 WVISIQAHVFTPED
+494 WVISIQDHVFTPED
-508 SIHPAV
+508 SIHPAI
-514 PGQKFLTDENANLSL
+514 PGQKFLTDENTGLSL
-529 EIDPNDDLGMAR
+529 EIDPTDDLGMAR

-599 YTVCPGG
+599 YT
-606 AQHIMVAKGI
+606 AYQDYYDAK
-616 AQVYTGT
+616 
-623 LYNPGTLIFS
+623 
-633 GFAWKCSGCGMM
+633 K
-645 LGTEGSPLRSGVIG
+645 
-659 RYAINNCSYTDTMAL
+659 
-674 FYGGVTGT
+674 
-682 FYGNIKTDSFW
+682 
-693 KHFAFTL
+693 

>member
-1 MQGVLTKHSL
+1 
-11 RRQSMKSRNSLLKAL
+11 MKSRNSLLKAL

-43 GGNSSTAG
+43 GGNSSTSG

-61 AAESTD
+61 AAESTS
-67 GGDASSEVTGSSGPD
+67 GGDDSSATTGSSGPD

-105 DAASKYMNEKFNITV
+105 DAASKYMNDKFNITV
-120 NYSCPEADADSRLN
+120 NYSCPEADADSKLN

-151 ANWQKLISLGKLVDI
+151 ANWLKLISLGKLVDI
-166 NTLRY
+166 NTLKY
-171 EGCSFDEDILESS
+171 EGCSFDEDILEST

-198 NWARKGATGGNAS
+198 NWARKGATGGNMS

-242 KGVKTSDGQSIFPWL
+242 KGVKTSDDQSIFPWL
-257 PRQDD
+257 PRNDD
-262 NGFNTVSAIYR
+262 NGFYTVSAIYR

-286 QADNDIKLAVFDDN
+286 QADNDIKLAVYDDN
-300 YVSAL
+300 YIAAL
-305 KIANQW
+305 KLANQW
-311 FREGLFPE
+311 YKEGLFPE
-319 TIYTDSNDQYV
+319 TTYTDSTDQYT
-330 EKLSNGRGAVL
+330 EKLSNGRAAVL
-341 YYDFSQDDTNHFR
+341 YYDFSQDDTTHFR

-373 DSPIF
+373 DSPIY
-378 PPAEGV
+378 PAADGV
-384 DWVYGEE
+384 DYVYGEE
-391 NGTPGSNVNCITTKA
+391 GGTVGWNVNCITTKA
-406 ENPQRIFDLYSWM
+406 ENPQRIFDLYTWM

-440 DEEGNPILKKP
+440 DDEGNPILKKP
-451 EEELSSDE
+451 EEELTSDE
-459 KNAAGCWFWAQP
+459 KNAAGCWFWSQP
-471 AHADNVDL
+471 AHSDNVDL
-479 TKYAVNDAQPEASRS
+479 TKYAVNEQQPEASRS
-494 WVISIQAHVFTPED
+494 WVISIQDHVFTPED
-508 SIHPAV
+508 SIHPAI
-514 PGQKFLTDENANLSL
+514 PGQKFLTDENTGLSL
-529 EIDPNDDLGMAR
+529 EIDPTDDLGMAR
-541 QAITDECKMRI
+541 QSITDECKMRI

-599 YTVCPGG
+599 YT
-606 AQHIMVAKGI
+606 AYQDYYDAK
-616 AQVYTGT
+616 
-623 LYNPGTLIFS
+623 
-633 GFAWKCSGCGMM
+633 K
-645 LGTEGSPLRSGVIG
+645 
-659 RYAINNCSYTDTMAL
+659 
-674 FYGGVTGT
+674 
-682 FYGNIKTDSFW
+682 
-693 KHFAFTL
+693 

>member
-1 MQGVLTKHSL
+1 
-11 RRQSMKSRNSLLKAL
+11 MKSKNSLLKAL

-82 DTTEHY
+82 DTTEPY

-105 DAASKYMNEKFNITV
+105 DAASKYMNEKFNIKV
-120 NYSCPEADADSRLN
+120 NYSCPEADADSKLN

-151 ANWQKLISLGKLVDI
+151 ANWLKLINLGKLVDI
-166 NTLRY
+166 NTLKY
-171 EGCSFDEDILESS
+171 EGCSFDEDILEST

-198 NWARKGATGGNAS
+198 NWARKGATGGNMS

-242 KGVKTSDGQSIFPWL
+242 KGVKTSDDQSIFPWL

-262 NGFNTVSAIYR
+262 NGFYTVSAIYR
-273 SYGNPNLVDTYWS
+273 SYGNPNLIDTYWS
-286 QADNDIKLAVFDDN
+286 QADNDVKLAVYDDN
-300 YVSAL
+300 YIAAL

-311 FREGLFPE
+311 YKEGLFPE
-319 TIYTDSNDQYV
+319 TTYTDSNDQFV
-330 EKLSNGRGAVL
+330 EKLSNGRAAIT

-373 DSPIF
+373 DSPIY
-378 PPAEGV
+378 PAADGV
-384 DWVYGEE
+384 DYVYGEE
-391 NGTPGSNVNCITTKA
+391 GGTVGWNVNCITTKA
-406 ENPQRIFDLYSWM
+406 ENPQRIFDLYTWM

-451 EEELSSDE
+451 EEELTSDE
-459 KNAAGCWFWAQP
+459 KNAAGCWFWSQP
-471 AHADNVDL
+471 AHSDNVDL
-479 TKYAVNDAQPEASRS
+479 TKYAVNEQQPEGSRS
-494 WVISIQAHVFTPED
+494 WVISIQDHVFTPED
-508 SIHPAV
+508 SIHPAI
-514 PGQKFLTDENANLSL
+514 PGQKFLTDENTGLSL
-529 EIDPNDDLGMAR
+529 EIDPTDDLGMAR

-599 YTVCPGG
+599 YT
-606 AQHIMVAKGI
+606 AYQDYYDAK
-616 AQVYTGT
+616 
-623 LYNPGTLIFS
+623 
-633 GFAWKCSGCGMM
+633 K
-645 LGTEGSPLRSGVIG
+645 
-659 RYAINNCSYTDTMAL
+659 
-674 FYGGVTGT
+674 
-682 FYGNIKTDSFW
+682 
-693 KHFAFTL
+693 

>member
-1 MQGVLTKHSL
+1 
-11 RRQSMKSRNSLLKAL
+11 MKSKNSLLKAL

-43 GGNSSTAG
+43 GGNSSTAE

-61 AAESTD
+61 AAESTS
-67 GGDASSEVTGSSGPD
+67 GGDESSATTGSSGPD

-105 DAASKYMNEKFNITV
+105 DAASKYMNEKFNITL
-120 NYSCPEADADSRLN
+120 NYSCPEADADSKLN

-151 ANWQKLISLGKLVDI
+151 ANWLKLINLGKLVDI

-171 EGCSFDEDILESS
+171 EGCSFDEDILEST

-198 NWARKGATGGNAS
+198 NWARKGATGGNMS

-234 QFMLDAKD
+234 QFMLDAKE
-242 KGVKTSDGQSIFPWL
+242 KGVKTSDDQSIFPWL

-262 NGFNTVSAIYR
+262 NGFYTVSAIYR
-273 SYGNPNLVDTYWS
+273 SYGNPNLIDTYWS
-286 QADNDIKLAVFDDN
+286 QADNDVKLAVYDDN
-300 YVSAL
+300 YISAL

-311 FREGLFPE
+311 YKEGLFPE
-319 TIYTDSNDQYV
+319 TTYTDSNDQFV
-330 EKLSNGRGAVL
+330 EKLSNGRAAIT

-373 DSPIF
+373 DSPIY
-378 PPAEGV
+378 PAADGV
-384 DWVYGEE
+384 DYVYGEE
-391 NGTPGSNVNCITTKA
+391 GGTVGWNVNCITTKA
-406 ENPQRIFDLYSWM
+406 ENPQRIFDLYTWM

-451 EEELSSDE
+451 EEELTSDE
-459 KNAAGCWFWAQP
+459 KNAAGCWFWSQP
-471 AHADNVDL
+471 AHSDNVDL
-479 TKYAVNDAQPEASRS
+479 TKYAVNEQQPEGSRS
-494 WVISIQAHVFTPED
+494 WVISIQDHVFTPED
-508 SIHPAV
+508 SIHPAI
-514 PGQKFLTDENANLSL
+514 PGQKFLTDENTGLSL
-529 EIDPNDDLGMAR
+529 EIDPTEDLGMAR

-599 YTVCPGG
+599 YT
-606 AQHIMVAKGI
+606 AYQDYYDAK
-616 AQVYTGT
+616 
-623 LYNPGTLIFS
+623 
-633 GFAWKCSGCGMM
+633 K
-645 LGTEGSPLRSGVIG
+645 
-659 RYAINNCSYTDTMAL
+659 
-674 FYGGVTGT
+674 
-682 FYGNIKTDSFW
+682 
-693 KHFAFTL
+693 

>member
-1 MQGVLTKHSL
+1 
-11 RRQSMKSRNSLLKAL
+11 MKSKNSLLKAL

-43 GGNSSTAG
+43 GGSSSTAG

-82 DTTEHY
+82 DTTEPY

-105 DAASKYMNEKFNITV
+105 DAASKYMNEKFNIKV
-120 NYSCPEADADSRLN
+120 NYSCPEADADSKLN

-151 ANWQKLISLGKLVDI
+151 ANWLKLINLGKLVDI
-166 NTLRY
+166 NTLKY
-171 EGCSFDEDILESS
+171 EGGSFDEDILEST

-198 NWARKGATGGNAS
+198 NWARKGATGGNMS

-242 KGVKTSDGQSIFPWL
+242 KGVKTSDDQSIFPWL

-262 NGFNTVSAIYR
+262 NGFYTVSAIYR
-273 SYGNPNLVDTYWS
+273 SYGNPNLIDTYWS
-286 QADNDIKLAVFDDN
+286 QADNDVKLAVYDDN
-300 YVSAL
+300 YIAAL

-311 FREGLFPE
+311 YKEGLFPE
-319 TIYTDSNDQYV
+319 TTYTDSNDQFV
-330 EKLSNGRGAVL
+330 EKLSNGRAAIT

-373 DSPIF
+373 DSPIY
-378 PPAEGV
+378 PAADGV
-384 DWVYGEE
+384 DYVYGEE
-391 NGTPGSNVNCITTKA
+391 SGTVGWNVNCITTKA
-406 ENPQRIFDLYSWM
+406 ENPQRIFDLYTWM

-451 EEELSSDE
+451 EEELTSDE
-459 KNAAGCWFWAQP
+459 KNAAGCWFWSQP
-471 AHADNVDL
+471 AHSDNVDL
-479 TKYAVNDAQPEASRS
+479 TKYAVNEQQPEGSRS
-494 WVISIQAHVFTPED
+494 WVISIQDHVFTPED
-508 SIHPAV
+508 SIHPAI
-514 PGQKFLTDENANLSL
+514 PGQKFLTDENTGLSL
-529 EIDPNDDLGMAR
+529 EIDPTDDLGMAR

-599 YTVCPGG
+599 YT
-606 AQHIMVAKGI
+606 AYQDYYDAK
-616 AQVYTGT
+616 
-623 LYNPGTLIFS
+623 
-633 GFAWKCSGCGMM
+633 K
-645 LGTEGSPLRSGVIG
+645 
-659 RYAINNCSYTDTMAL
+659 
-674 FYGGVTGT
+674 
-682 FYGNIKTDSFW
+682 
-693 KHFAFTL
+693 

>member
-1 MQGVLTKHSL
+1 
-11 RRQSMKSRNSLLKAL
+11 MKSKNSLLKAL

-43 GGNSSTAG
+43 GGSSSTAG

-82 DTTEHY
+82 DTTEPY

-105 DAASKYMNEKFNITV
+105 DAASKYMNEKFNIKV
-120 NYSCPEADADSRLN
+120 NYSCPEADADSKLN

-151 ANWQKLISLGKLVDI
+151 ANWLKLINLGKLVDI
-166 NTLRY
+166 NTLKY
-171 EGCSFDEDILESS
+171 EGCSFDEDILEST

-198 NWARKGATGGNAS
+198 NWARKGATGGNMS

-234 QFMLDAKD
+234 QFMLDAKE
-242 KGVKTSDGQSIFPWL
+242 KGVKTSDDQSIFPWL

-262 NGFNTVSAIYR
+262 NGFYTVSAIYR
-273 SYGNPNLVDTYWS
+273 SYGNPNLIDTYWS
-286 QADNDIKLAVFDDN
+286 QADNDVKLAVYDDN
-300 YVSAL
+300 YISAL

-311 FREGLFPE
+311 YKEGLFPE
-319 TIYTDSNDQYV
+319 TTYTDSNDQFV
-330 EKLSNGRGAVL
+330 EKLSNGRAAIT

-373 DSPIF
+373 DSPIY
-378 PPAEGV
+378 PAADGV
-384 DWVYGEE
+384 DYVYGEE
-391 NGTPGSNVNCITTKA
+391 SGTVGWNVNCITTKA

-440 DEEGNPILKKP
+440 DDEGNPILKKP
-451 EEELSSDE
+451 EEELTSDE
-459 KNAAGCWFWAQP
+459 KNAAGCWFWSQP
-471 AHADNVDL
+471 AHSDNVDL
-479 TKYAVNDAQPEASRS
+479 TKYAVNEQQPEESRS
-494 WVISIQAHVFTPED
+494 WVISIQDHVFTPED
-508 SIHPAV
+508 SIHPAI
-514 PGQKFLTDENANLSL
+514 PGQKFLTDENTGLSL
-529 EIDPNDDLGMAR
+529 EIDPTDDLGMAR
-541 QAITDECKMRI
+541 QSITDECKMRI

-599 YTVCPGG
+599 YT
-606 AQHIMVAKGI
+606 AYQDYYDAK
-616 AQVYTGT
+616 
-623 LYNPGTLIFS
+623 
-633 GFAWKCSGCGMM
+633 K
-645 LGTEGSPLRSGVIG
+645 
-659 RYAINNCSYTDTMAL
+659 
-674 FYGGVTGT
+674 
-682 FYGNIKTDSFW
+682 
-693 KHFAFTL
+693 

>member
-1 MQGVLTKHSL
+1 
-11 RRQSMKSRNSLLKAL
+11 MKSRNSLLKAL

-43 GGNSSTAG
+43 GGNSSTAE

-61 AAESTD
+61 AAEST
-67 GGDASSEVTGSSGPD
+67 GGDDASSEVTGSSGPD
-82 DTTEHY
+82 DTAEHY

-105 DAASKYMNEKFNITV
+105 DAASKYMNEKFNITL

-139 DDLPDVI
+139 DDLPDVV

-151 ANWQKLISLGKLVDI
+151 ANWLKLINLGKLVDI
-166 NTLRY
+166 NTLKY
-171 EGCSFDEDILESS
+171 EGCSFDEDILEST

-198 NWARKGATGGNAS
+198 NWARKGATGGNMS

-242 KGVKTSDGQSIFPWL
+242 KGVKTSDDQSIFPWL
-257 PRQDD
+257 PRNDD

-273 SYGNPNLVDTYWS
+273 SYGHPNLVDTYWS
-286 QADNDIKLAVFDDN
+286 QADNDIKLAVYDDN
-300 YVSAL
+300 YISAL

-311 FREGLFPE
+311 YKEGLFPE
-319 TIYTDSNDQYV
+319 TTYTDSTDQYT
-330 EKLSNGRGAVL
+330 EKLSNGRAAVL
-341 YYDFSQDDTNHFR
+341 YYDFSQDDTTHFR

-373 DSPIF
+373 DSPIY
-378 PPAEGV
+378 PAADGV
-384 DWVYGEE
+384 DYVYGEE
-391 NGTPGSNVNCITTKA
+391 GGTVGWNVNCITTKA

-440 DEEGNPILKKP
+440 DENGNPILKKP
-451 EEELSSDE
+451 EEELTSDE
-459 KNAAGCWFWAQP
+459 KNAAGCWFWSQP

-479 TKYAVNDAQPEASRS
+479 TKYAVNEQQPEESRS
-494 WVISIQAHVFTPED
+494 WVISIQDHVFTPED
-508 SIHPAV
+508 SIHPAI
-514 PGQKFLTDENANLSL
+514 PGQKFLTDENTGLSL
-529 EIDPNDDLGMAR
+529 EIDPTEDLGMAR

-586 YTDKRASNIELQG
+586 YTDKRAANIELQG
-599 YTVCPGG
+599 YT
-606 AQHIMVAKGI
+606 AYQEYYDAK
-616 AQVYTGT
+616 
-623 LYNPGTLIFS
+623 
-633 GFAWKCSGCGMM
+633 K
-645 LGTEGSPLRSGVIG
+645 
-659 RYAINNCSYTDTMAL
+659 
-674 FYGGVTGT
+674 
-682 FYGNIKTDSFW
+682 
-693 KHFAFTL
+693 

>member
-1 MQGVLTKHSL
+1 
-11 RRQSMKSRNSLLKAL
+11 MKSKNSLLKAL

-43 GGNSSTAG
+43 GGSSSTAG

-67 GGDASSEVTGSSGPD
+67 GSDASSEVTGSSGPD
-82 DTTEHY
+82 DTTEPY

-105 DAASKYMNEKFNITV
+105 DAASKYMNEKFNIKV
-120 NYSCPEADADSRLN
+120 NYSCPEADADSKLN

-151 ANWQKLISLGKLVDI
+151 ANWLKLINLGKLVDV
-166 NTLRY
+166 NTLKY
-171 EGCSFDEDILESS
+171 EGCSFDEDILEST

-198 NWARKGATGGNAS
+198 NWARKGATGGNMS

-234 QFMLDAKD
+234 QFMLDAKE
-242 KGVKTSDGQSIFPWL
+242 KGVKTSDDQSIFPWL

-262 NGFNTVSAIYR
+262 NGFYTVSAIYR
-273 SYGNPNLVDTYWS
+273 SYGNPNLIDTYWS
-286 QADNDIKLAVFDDN
+286 QADNDVKLAVYDDN
-300 YVSAL
+300 YVAAL

-311 FREGLFPE
+311 YKEGLFPE
-319 TIYTDSNDQYV
+319 TTYTDSNDQFT
-330 EKLSNGRGAVL
+330 EKLANGRAAVT
-341 YYDFSQDDTNHFR
+341 YYDFSQDDTTHFR

-373 DSPIF
+373 DSPIY
-378 PPAEGV
+378 PAAEGV

-391 NGTPGSNVNCITTKA
+391 GGTVGWNVNCITTKA
-406 ENPQRIFDLYSWM
+406 ENPQRIFDLYTWM

-451 EEELSSDE
+451 EEELTSDE
-459 KNAAGCWFWAQP
+459 KNAAGCWFWSQP
-471 AHADNVDL
+471 AHSDNVDL
-479 TKYAVNDAQPEASRS
+479 TKYAVNEQQPEASRS
-494 WVISIQAHVFTPED
+494 WVISIQDHVFTPED
-508 SIHPAV
+508 SIHPAI
-514 PGQKFLTDENANLSL
+514 PGQKFLTDENTGLSL
-529 EIDPNDDLGMAR
+529 EIDPTDDLGMAR

-599 YTVCPGG
+599 YT
-606 AQHIMVAKGI
+606 AYQDYYDAK
-616 AQVYTGT
+616 
-623 LYNPGTLIFS
+623 
-633 GFAWKCSGCGMM
+633 K
-645 LGTEGSPLRSGVIG
+645 
-659 RYAINNCSYTDTMAL
+659 
-674 FYGGVTGT
+674 
-682 FYGNIKTDSFW
+682 
-693 KHFAFTL
+693 

>member
-1 MQGVLTKHSL
+1 
-11 RRQSMKSRNSLLKAL
+11 MKSRNSLLKAL

-43 GGNSSTAG
+43 GGNSSTAD

-61 AAESTD
+61 AAEST
-67 GGDASSEVTGSSGPD
+67 GGDDASSEVTGSSGPD
-82 DTTEHY
+82 DTAEHY

-139 DDLPDVI
+139 DDLPDVV

-151 ANWQKLISLGKLVDI
+151 ANWLKLINLGKLVDI
-166 NTLRY
+166 NTLKY
-171 EGCSFDEDILESS
+171 EGCSFDEDILEST

-198 NWARKGATGGNAS
+198 NWARKGATGGNMS

-242 KGVKTSDGQSIFPWL
+242 KGVKTSDDQSIFPWL
-257 PRQDD
+257 PRNDD

-273 SYGNPNLVDTYWS
+273 SYGHPNLVDTYWS
-286 QADNDIKLAVFDDN
+286 QADNDIKLAVYDDN
-300 YVSAL
+300 YISAL

-311 FREGLFPE
+311 YKEGLFPE
-319 TIYTDSNDQYV
+319 TTYTDSTDQYT
-330 EKLSNGRGAVL
+330 EKLSNGRAAVL
-341 YYDFSQDDTNHFR
+341 YYDFSQDDTTHFR

-373 DSPIF
+373 DSPIY
-378 PPAEGV
+378 PAADGV
-384 DWVYGEE
+384 DYVYGEE
-391 NGTPGSNVNCITTKA
+391 GGTVGWNVNCITTKA

-440 DEEGNPILKKP
+440 DENGNPILKKP
-451 EEELSSDE
+451 EEELTSDE
-459 KNAAGCWFWAQP
+459 KNAAGCWFWSQP

-479 TKYAVNDAQPEASRS
+479 TKYAVNEQQPEESRS
-494 WVISIQAHVFTPED
+494 WVISIQDHVFTPED
-508 SIHPAV
+508 SIHPAI
-514 PGQKFLTDENANLSL
+514 PGQKFLTDENTGLSL
-529 EIDPNDDLGMAR
+529 EIDPTEDLGMSR

-599 YTVCPGG
+599 YT
-606 AQHIMVAKGI
+606 AYQDYYDAK
-616 AQVYTGT
+616 
-623 LYNPGTLIFS
+623 
-633 GFAWKCSGCGMM
+633 K
-645 LGTEGSPLRSGVIG
+645 
-659 RYAINNCSYTDTMAL
+659 
-674 FYGGVTGT
+674 
-682 FYGNIKTDSFW
+682 
-693 KHFAFTL
+693 

>member
-1 MQGVLTKHSL
+1 
-11 RRQSMKSRNSLLKAL
+11 MKSKNSLLKAL

-43 GGNSSTAG
+43 GGSSSTAG

-82 DTTEHY
+82 DTTEPY

-105 DAASKYMNEKFNITV
+105 DAASKYMNEKFNIKV
-120 NYSCPEADADSRLN
+120 NYSCPEADADSKLN

-151 ANWQKLISLGKLVDI
+151 ANWLKLINLGKLVDI
-166 NTLRY
+166 NTLKY
-171 EGCSFDEDILESS
+171 EGCSFDEDILEST

-198 NWARKGATGGNAS
+198 NWARKGATGGNMS

-242 KGVKTSDGQSIFPWL
+242 KGVKTSDDQSIFPWL

-262 NGFNTVSAIYR
+262 NGFYTVSAIYR
-273 SYGNPNLVDTYWS
+273 SYGNPNLIDTYWS
-286 QADNDIKLAVFDDN
+286 QADNDVKLAVYDDN
-300 YVSAL
+300 YIAAL

-311 FREGLFPE
+311 YKEGLFPE
-319 TIYTDSNDQYV
+319 TTYTDSNDQFV
-330 EKLSNGRGAVL
+330 EKLSNGRAAIT

-373 DSPIF
+373 DSPIY
-378 PPAEGV
+378 PAADGV
-384 DWVYGEE
+384 DYVYGEE
-391 NGTPGSNVNCITTKA
+391 GGTVGWNVNCITTKA
-406 ENPQRIFDLYSWM
+406 ENPQRIFDLYTWM

-451 EEELSSDE
+451 EEELTSDE
-459 KNAAGCWFWAQP
+459 KNAAGCWFWSQP
-471 AHADNVDL
+471 AHSDNVDL
-479 TKYAVNDAQPEASRS
+479 TKYAVNEQQPEESRS
-494 WVISIQAHVFTPED
+494 WVISIQDHVFTPED
-508 SIHPAV
+508 SFHPAI
-514 PGQKFLTDENANLSL
+514 PGQKFLTDENTGLSL
-529 EIDPNDDLGMAR
+529 EIDPTEDLGMAR

-599 YTVCPGG
+599 YT
-606 AQHIMVAKGI
+606 AYQEYYDAK
-616 AQVYTGT
+616 
-623 LYNPGTLIFS
+623 
-633 GFAWKCSGCGMM
+633 K
-645 LGTEGSPLRSGVIG
+645 
-659 RYAINNCSYTDTMAL
+659 
-674 FYGGVTGT
+674 
-682 FYGNIKTDSFW
+682 
-693 KHFAFTL
+693 

>member
-1 MQGVLTKHSL
+1 
-11 RRQSMKSRNSLLKAL
+11 MKSKNSLLKAL

-43 GGNSSTAG
+43 GGSSSTAE

-82 DTTEHY
+82 DTTEPY

-105 DAASKYMNEKFNITV
+105 DAASKYMNEKFNIKV
-120 NYSCPEADADSRLN
+120 NYSCPEADADSKLN

-151 ANWQKLISLGKLVDI
+151 ANWLKLINLGKLVDI
-166 NTLRY
+166 NTLKY
-171 EGCSFDEDILESS
+171 EGCSFDEDILEST

-198 NWARKGATGGNAS
+198 NWARKGATGGNMS

-234 QFMLDAKD
+234 QFMLDAKE
-242 KGVKTSDGQSIFPWL
+242 KGVKTSDDQSIFPWL

-262 NGFNTVSAIYR
+262 NGFYTVSAIYR
-273 SYGNPNLVDTYWS
+273 SYGNPNLIDTYWS
-286 QADNDIKLAVFDDN
+286 QADNDVKLAVYDDN
-300 YVSAL
+300 YIAAL

-311 FREGLFPE
+311 YKEGLFPE
-319 TIYTDSNDQYV
+319 TTYTDSNDQFV
-330 EKLSNGRGAVL
+330 EKLSNGRAAIT

-373 DSPIF
+373 DSPIY
-378 PPAEGV
+378 PAADGV
-384 DWVYGEE
+384 DYVYGEE
-391 NGTPGSNVNCITTKA
+391 GGTVGWNVNCITTKA

-451 EEELSSDE
+451 EEELTSDE
-459 KNAAGCWFWAQP
+459 KNAAGCWFWSQP
-471 AHADNVDL
+471 AHSDNVDL
-479 TKYAVNDAQPEASRS
+479 TKYAVNEQQPEGSRS
-494 WVISIQAHVFTPED
+494 WVISIQDHVFTPED
-508 SIHPAV
+508 SIHPAI
-514 PGQKFLTDENANLSL
+514 PGQKFLTDENTGLSL
-529 EIDPNDDLGMAR
+529 EIDPTDDLGMAR
-541 QAITDECKMRI
+541 QTITDECKMRI

-599 YTVCPGG
+599 YT
-606 AQHIMVAKGI
+606 AYQDYYDAK
-616 AQVYTGT
+616 
-623 LYNPGTLIFS
+623 
-633 GFAWKCSGCGMM
+633 K
-645 LGTEGSPLRSGVIG
+645 
-659 RYAINNCSYTDTMAL
+659 
-674 FYGGVTGT
+674 
-682 FYGNIKTDSFW
+682 
-693 KHFAFTL
+693 

>member
-1 MQGVLTKHSL
+1 
-11 RRQSMKSRNSLLKAL
+11 MKSKNSLLKAL

-43 GGNSSTAG
+43 GGSSSTAG

-61 AAESTD
+61 AAESTS
-67 GGDASSEVTGSSGPD
+67 GGDESSATTGSSGPD

-105 DAASKYMNEKFNITV
+105 DAASKYMNEKFNITL
-120 NYSCPEADADSRLN
+120 NYSCPEADADSKLN

-151 ANWQKLISLGKLVDI
+151 ANWLKLINLGKLVDI
-166 NTLRY
+166 NTLKY
-171 EGCSFDEDILESS
+171 EGCSFDEDILEST

-198 NWARKGATGGNAS
+198 NWARKGATGGNMS

-242 KGVKTSDGQSIFPWL
+242 KGVKTSDDQSIFPWL

-262 NGFNTVSAIYR
+262 NGFYTVSAIYR
-273 SYGNPNLVDTYWS
+273 SYGNPNLIDTYWS
-286 QADNDIKLAVFDDN
+286 QADNDVKLAVYDDN
-300 YVSAL
+300 YIAAL

-311 FREGLFPE
+311 YKEGLFPE
-319 TIYTDSNDQYV
+319 TTYTDSNDQFV
-330 EKLSNGRGAVL
+330 EKLSNGRAAIT

-373 DSPIF
+373 DSPIY
-378 PPAEGV
+378 PAADGV
-384 DWVYGEE
+384 DYVYGEE
-391 NGTPGSNVNCITTKA
+391 GGTVGWNVNCITTKA
-406 ENPQRIFDLYSWM
+406 ENPQRIFDLYTWM

-451 EEELSSDE
+451 EEELTSDE
-459 KNAAGCWFWAQP
+459 KNAAGCWFWSQP
-471 AHADNVDL
+471 AHSDNVDL
-479 TKYAVNDAQPEASRS
+479 TKYAVNEQQPEGSRS
-494 WVISIQAHVFTPED
+494 WVISIQDHVFTPED
-508 SIHPAV
+508 SIHPAI
-514 PGQKFLTDENANLSL
+514 PGQKFLTDENTGLSL
-529 EIDPNDDLGMAR
+529 EIDPTEDLGMAR

-599 YTVCPGG
+599 YT
-606 AQHIMVAKGI
+606 AYQEYYDAK
-616 AQVYTGT
+616 
-623 LYNPGTLIFS
+623 
-633 GFAWKCSGCGMM
+633 K
-645 LGTEGSPLRSGVIG
+645 
-659 RYAINNCSYTDTMAL
+659 
-674 FYGGVTGT
+674 
-682 FYGNIKTDSFW
+682 
-693 KHFAFTL
+693 

>member
-1 MQGVLTKHSL
+1 
-11 RRQSMKSRNSLLKAL
+11 MKSKNSLLKAL

-43 GGNSSTAG
+43 GGSSSTAG

-82 DTTEHY
+82 DTTEPY

-105 DAASKYMNEKFNITV
+105 DAASKYMNEKFNIKV
-120 NYSCPEADADSRLN
+120 NYSCPEADADSKLN

-151 ANWQKLISLGKLVDI
+151 ANWLKLINLGKLVDI
-166 NTLRY
+166 NTLKY
-171 EGCSFDEDILESS
+171 EGCSFDEDILEST

-198 NWARKGATGGNAS
+198 NWARKGATGGNMS

-234 QFMLDAKD
+234 QFMLDAKE
-242 KGVKTSDGQSIFPWL
+242 KGVKTSDDQSIFPWL

-262 NGFNTVSAIYR
+262 NGFHTVSAIYR
-273 SYGNPNLVDTYWS
+273 SYGNPNLIDTYWS
-286 QADNDIKLAVFDDN
+286 QADNDVKLAVYDDN
-300 YVSAL
+300 YIAAL

-311 FREGLFPE
+311 YKEGLFPE
-319 TIYTDSNDQYV
+319 TTYTDSNDQFV
-330 EKLSNGRGAVL
+330 EKLSNGRAAIT

-373 DSPIF
+373 DSPIY
-378 PPAEGV
+378 PAADGV
-384 DWVYGEE
+384 DYVYGEE
-391 NGTPGSNVNCITTKA
+391 GGTVGWNVNCITTKA
-406 ENPQRIFDLYSWM
+406 ENPQRIFDLYTWM

-451 EEELSSDE
+451 EEELTSDE
-459 KNAAGCWFWAQP
+459 KNAAGCWFWSQP
-471 AHADNVDL
+471 AHSDNVDL
-479 TKYAVNDAQPEASRS
+479 TKYAVNEQQPEGSRS
-494 WVISIQAHVFTPED
+494 WVISIQDHVFTPED
-508 SIHPAV
+508 SIHPAI
-514 PGQKFLTDENANLSL
+514 PGQKFLTDENTGLSL
-529 EIDPNDDLGMAR
+529 EIDPTDDLGMAR

-599 YTVCPGG
+599 YT
-606 AQHIMVAKGI
+606 AYQDYYDAK
-616 AQVYTGT
+616 
-623 LYNPGTLIFS
+623 
-633 GFAWKCSGCGMM
+633 K
-645 LGTEGSPLRSGVIG
+645 
-659 RYAINNCSYTDTMAL
+659 
-674 FYGGVTGT
+674 
-682 FYGNIKTDSFW
+682 
-693 KHFAFTL
+693 

>member
-1 MQGVLTKHSL
+1 
-11 RRQSMKSRNSLLKAL
+11 MKSKNSLLKAL

-43 GGNSSTAG
+43 GGSSSTAG

-61 AAESTD
+61 AAESTS
-67 GGDASSEVTGSSGPD
+67 GGDESSATTGSSGPD

-105 DAASKYMNEKFNITV
+105 DAASKYMNEKFNITL
-120 NYSCPEADADSRLN
+120 NYSCPEADADSKLN

-151 ANWQKLISLGKLVDI
+151 ANWLKLINLGKLVDI
-166 NTLRY
+166 NTLKY
-171 EGCSFDEDILESS
+171 EGCSFDEDILEST

-198 NWARKGATGGNAS
+198 NWARKGATGGNMS

-242 KGVKTSDGQSIFPWL
+242 KGVKTSDDQSIFPWL

-262 NGFNTVSAIYR
+262 NGFYTVSAIYR
-273 SYGNPNLVDTYWS
+273 SYGNPNLIDTYWS
-286 QADNDIKLAVFDDN
+286 QADNDVKLAVYDDN
-300 YVSAL
+300 YIAAL

-311 FREGLFPE
+311 YKEGLFPE
-319 TIYTDSNDQYV
+319 TTYTDSNDQFT
-330 EKLSNGRGAVL
+330 EKLANGRAAIT

-373 DSPIF
+373 DSPIY
-378 PPAEGV
+378 PAADGV
-384 DWVYGEE
+384 DYVYGEE
-391 NGTPGSNVNCITTKA
+391 GGTVGWNVNCITTKA
-406 ENPQRIFDLYSWM
+406 ENPQRIFDLYTWM

-451 EEELSSDE
+451 EEEFTSDE
-459 KNAAGCWFWAQP
+459 KNAAGCWFWSQP
-471 AHADNVDL
+471 AHSDNVDL
-479 TKYAVNDAQPEASRS
+479 TKYAVNEQQPEGSRS
-494 WVISIQAHVFTPED
+494 WVISIQDHVFTPED
-508 SIHPAV
+508 SIHPAI
-514 PGQKFLTDENANLSL
+514 PGQKFLTDENTGLSL
-529 EIDPNDDLGMAR
+529 EIDPTEDLGMAR

-599 YTVCPGG
+599 YT
-606 AQHIMVAKGI
+606 AYQEYYDAK
-616 AQVYTGT
+616 
-623 LYNPGTLIFS
+623 
-633 GFAWKCSGCGMM
+633 K
-645 LGTEGSPLRSGVIG
+645 
-659 RYAINNCSYTDTMAL
+659 
-674 FYGGVTGT
+674 
-682 FYGNIKTDSFW
+682 
-693 KHFAFTL
+693 

>member
-1 MQGVLTKHSL
+1 
-11 RRQSMKSRNSLLKAL
+11 MKSKNSLLKAL

-43 GGNSSTAG
+43 GGSSSTAG

-67 GGDASSEVTGSSGPD
+67 GSDASSEVTGSSGPD
-82 DTTEHY
+82 DTTEPY

-105 DAASKYMNEKFNITV
+105 DEASKYMNEKFNIKV

-151 ANWQKLISLGKLVDI
+151 ANWLKLINLGKLVDI
-166 NTLRY
+166 NTLKY
-171 EGCSFDEDILESS
+171 EGCSFDEDILEST

-198 NWARKGATGGNAS
+198 NWARKGATGGNMS

-242 KGVKTSDGQSIFPWL
+242 KGVKTSDDQSIFPWL

-273 SYGNPNLVDTYWS
+273 SYGHPNLVDTYWS
-286 QADNDIKLAVFDDN
+286 QADNDIKLAVYDDN
-300 YVSAL
+300 YVAAL
-305 KIANQW
+305 KVANQW
-311 FREGLFPE
+311 YKEGLFPE
-319 TIYTDSNDQYV
+319 TTYTDSNDQYV
-330 EKLSNGRGAVL
+330 EKLANGRAAVL

-373 DSPIF
+373 DSPIY
-378 PPAEGV
+378 PAAEGV

-391 NGTPGSNVNCITTKA
+391 GGTVGWNVNCITTKA

-440 DEEGNPILKKP
+440 DDEGNPILKKP
-451 EEELSSDE
+451 EEELTSDE
-459 KNAAGCWFWAQP
+459 KNAAGCWFWSQP
-471 AHADNVDL
+471 AHSDNVDN
-479 TKYAVNDAQPEASRS
+479 TKFAVNDAQPEASRS
-494 WVISIQAHVFTPED
+494 WVISIQAHVFSPED
-508 SIHPAV
+508 SINPAIA
-514 PGQKFLTDENANLSL
+514 GQKFLTDENTGLSL
-529 EIDPNDDLGMAR
+529 EIDPTEDLGMAR

-586 YTDKRASNIELQG
+586 YTDKRAENIEMQG
-599 YTVCPGG
+599 YT
-606 AQHIMVAKGI
+606 AYQKYYDANK
-616 AQVYTGT
+616 
-623 LYNPGTLIFS
+623 
-633 GFAWKCSGCGMM
+633 
-645 LGTEGSPLRSGVIG
+645 
-659 RYAINNCSYTDTMAL
+659 
-674 FYGGVTGT
+674 
-682 FYGNIKTDSFW
+682 
-693 KHFAFTL
+693 

>member
-1 MQGVLTKHSL
+1 
-11 RRQSMKSRNSLLKAL
+11 MKSRNSLLKAL

-67 GGDASSEVTGSSGPD
+67 GGDASSEVTSSSGPD

-151 ANWQKLISLGKLVDI
+151 ANWLKLINLGKLVDV
-166 NTLRY
+166 NTLKY
-171 EGCSFDEDILESS
+171 EGCSFDEDILEST

-198 NWARKGATGGNAS
+198 NWARKGATGGNMS

-242 KGVKTSDGQSIFPWL
+242 KGVKTSDDQSIFPWL

-262 NGFNTVSAIYR
+262 NGFYTVSAIYR
-273 SYGNPNLVDTYWS
+273 SYGHPNLIDTYWS
-286 QADNDIKLAVFDDN
+286 QADNDVKLAVYDDN
-300 YVSAL
+300 YVAAL

-311 FREGLFPE
+311 YKEGLFPE
-319 TIYTDSNDQYV
+319 TTYTDSNDQFV
-330 EKLSNGRGAVL
+330 EKLANGRAAVT
-341 YYDFSQDDTNHFR
+341 YYDFSQDDNNHFR

-373 DSPIF
+373 DSPIY

-384 DWVYGEE
+384 DYVYGEE
-391 NGTPGSNVNCITTKA
+391 GGTVGWNVNCITTTA

-451 EEELSSDE
+451 EEELTSDE
-459 KNAAGCWFWAQP
+459 KNAAGCWFWSQP
-471 AHADNVDL
+471 AHSDNVDL
-479 TKYAVNDAQPEASRS
+479 TKYAVNDQQPEESRS
-494 WVISIQAHVFTPED
+494 WVISIQNHVFTPED
-508 SIHPAV
+508 SIHPAI
-514 PGQKFLTDENANLSL
+514 PGQKFLTDENTNLSL

-599 YTVCPGG
+599 YTAYQEYYD
-606 AQHIMVAKGI
+606 AQK
-616 AQVYTGT
+616 
-623 LYNPGTLIFS
+623 
-633 GFAWKCSGCGMM
+633 
-645 LGTEGSPLRSGVIG
+645 
-659 RYAINNCSYTDTMAL
+659 
-674 FYGGVTGT
+674 
-682 FYGNIKTDSFW
+682 
-693 KHFAFTL
+693 

>member
-1 MQGVLTKHSL
+1 
-11 RRQSMKSRNSLLKAL
+11 MKSRNSLLKAL

-43 GGNSSTAG
+43 GGNSSTAE

-61 AAESTD
+61 AAEST
-67 GGDASSEVTGSSGPD
+67 GGDDASSEVTGSSGPD
-82 DTTEHY
+82 DTAEHY

-151 ANWQKLISLGKLVDI
+151 ANWLKLINLGKLVDV
-166 NTLRY
+166 NTLKY
-171 EGCSFDEDILESS
+171 DGCSFDEDILEST

-198 NWARKGATGGNAS
+198 NWARKGATGGNMS

-221 LGSPELKTLEDLH
+221 LGSPELKTLDDLH
-234 QFMLDAKD
+234 EFMVAAKEAN
-242 KGVKTSDGQSIFPWL
+242 VTTSDDQSIFPWL

-262 NGFNTVSAIYR
+262 NGFYTVSAIYR
-273 SYGNPNLVDTYWS
+273 SYGHPNLIDTYWS
-286 QADNDIKLAVFDDN
+286 QADNDVKLAVFDDN

-311 FREGLFPE
+311 YKEGLFPE
-319 TIYTDSNDQYV
+319 TSYTDSNDQFV
-330 EKLSNGRGAVL
+330 EKLANGRAAVT

-373 DSPIF
+373 DSPIY
-378 PPAEGV
+378 PAADGV
-384 DWVYGEE
+384 DYVYGEE
-391 NGTPGSNVNCITTKA
+391 GGTVGWNVNCITTKA

-440 DEEGNPILKKP
+440 DENGNPLLKKP
-451 EEELSSDE
+451 EEELTSDE

-479 TKYAVNDAQPEASRS
+479 TKYAVNDAQPEESRS

-599 YTVCPGG
+599 YTAYQDYYD
-606 AQHIMVAKGI
+606 AQK
-616 AQVYTGT
+616 
-623 LYNPGTLIFS
+623 
-633 GFAWKCSGCGMM
+633 
-645 LGTEGSPLRSGVIG
+645 
-659 RYAINNCSYTDTMAL
+659 
-674 FYGGVTGT
+674 
-682 FYGNIKTDSFW
+682 
-693 KHFAFTL
+693 

>member
-1 MQGVLTKHSL
+1 
-11 RRQSMKSRNSLLKAL
+11 MKSKNSLLKAL

-43 GGNSSTAG
+43 GGSSSTAG

-61 AAESTD
+61 AAESTS
-67 GGDASSEVTGSSGPD
+67 GGDESSATTGSSGPD

-105 DAASKYMNEKFNITV
+105 DAASKYMNEKFNITL
-120 NYSCPEADADSRLN
+120 NYSCPEADADSKLN

-151 ANWQKLISLGKLVDI
+151 ANWLKLINLGKLVDI
-166 NTLRY
+166 NTLKY
-171 EGCSFDEDILESS
+171 EGCSFDEDILEST

-198 NWARKGATGGNAS
+198 NWARKGATGGNMS

-242 KGVKTSDGQSIFPWL
+242 KGVKTSDDQSIFPWL

-262 NGFNTVSAIYR
+262 NGFYTVSAIYR
-273 SYGNPNLVDTYWS
+273 SYGNPNLIDTYWS
-286 QADNDIKLAVFDDN
+286 QADNDVKLAVYDDN
-300 YVSAL
+300 YIAAL

-311 FREGLFPE
+311 YKEGLFPE
-319 TIYTDSNDQYV
+319 TTYTDSNDQFT
-330 EKLSNGRGAVL
+330 EKLANGRAAIT

-373 DSPIF
+373 DSPIY
-378 PPAEGV
+378 PAADGV
-384 DWVYGEE
+384 DYVYGEE
-391 NGTPGSNVNCITTKA
+391 SGTVGWNVNCITTKA
-406 ENPQRIFDLYSWM
+406 ENPQRIFDLYTWM

-451 EEELSSDE
+451 EEELTSDE
-459 KNAAGCWFWAQP
+459 KNAAGCWFWSQP
-471 AHADNVDL
+471 AHSDNVDL
-479 TKYAVNDAQPEASRS
+479 TKYAVNEQQPEGSRS
-494 WVISIQAHVFTPED
+494 WVISIQDHVFTPED
-508 SIHPAV
+508 SIHPAI
-514 PGQKFLTDENANLSL
+514 PGQKFLTDENTGLSL
-529 EIDPNDDLGMAR
+529 EIDPTEDLGMAR

-599 YTVCPGG
+599 YT
-606 AQHIMVAKGI
+606 AYQEYYDAK
-616 AQVYTGT
+616 
-623 LYNPGTLIFS
+623 
-633 GFAWKCSGCGMM
+633 K
-645 LGTEGSPLRSGVIG
+645 
-659 RYAINNCSYTDTMAL
+659 
-674 FYGGVTGT
+674 
-682 FYGNIKTDSFW
+682 
-693 KHFAFTL
+693 

>member
-1 MQGVLTKHSL
+1 
-11 RRQSMKSRNSLLKAL
+11 MKSKNSLLKAL

-43 GGNSSTAG
+43 GGNSSTAE

-61 AAESTD
+61 AAESTS
-67 GGDASSEVTGSSGPD
+67 GGDESSATTGSSGPD

-105 DAASKYMNEKFNITV
+105 DAASKYMNEKFNITL
-120 NYSCPEADADSRLN
+120 NYSCPEADADSKLN

-151 ANWQKLISLGKLVDI
+151 ANWLKLINLGKLVDI
-166 NTLRY
+166 NTLKY
-171 EGCSFDEDILESS
+171 EGCSFDEDILEST

-198 NWARKGATGGNAS
+198 NWARKGATGGNMS

-242 KGVKTSDGQSIFPWL
+242 KGVKTSDDQSIFPWL
-257 PRQDD
+257 PRNDD

-286 QADNDIKLAVFDDN
+286 QADNDIKLAVYDDN
-300 YVSAL
+300 YVAAL
-305 KIANQW
+305 KLANQW
-311 FREGLFPE
+311 YKEGLFPE
-319 TIYTDSNDQYV
+319 TTYTDSTDQYT
-330 EKLSNGRGAVL
+330 EKLSNGRAAVL
-341 YYDFSQDDTNHFR
+341 YYDFSQDDTTHFR

-373 DSPIF
+373 DSPIY
-378 PPAEGV
+378 PAAEGV

-391 NGTPGSNVNCITTKA
+391 GGTVGWNVNCITTKA

-451 EEELSSDE
+451 EEELTSDE
-459 KNAAGCWFWAQP
+459 KNAAGCWFWSQP
-471 AHADNVDL
+471 AHSDNVDL
-479 TKYAVNDAQPEASRS
+479 TKYAVNEQQPEASRS
-494 WVISIQAHVFTPED
+494 WVISIQDHVFTPED
-508 SIHPAV
+508 SIHPAI
-514 PGQKFLTDENANLSL
+514 PGQKFLTDENTGLSL
-529 EIDPNDDLGMAR
+529 EIDPTDDLGMAR
-541 QAITDECKMRI
+541 QSITDECKMRI

-599 YTVCPGG
+599 YT
-606 AQHIMVAKGI
+606 AYQDYYDAK
-616 AQVYTGT
+616 
-623 LYNPGTLIFS
+623 
-633 GFAWKCSGCGMM
+633 K
-645 LGTEGSPLRSGVIG
+645 
-659 RYAINNCSYTDTMAL
+659 
-674 FYGGVTGT
+674 
-682 FYGNIKTDSFW
+682 
-693 KHFAFTL
+693 